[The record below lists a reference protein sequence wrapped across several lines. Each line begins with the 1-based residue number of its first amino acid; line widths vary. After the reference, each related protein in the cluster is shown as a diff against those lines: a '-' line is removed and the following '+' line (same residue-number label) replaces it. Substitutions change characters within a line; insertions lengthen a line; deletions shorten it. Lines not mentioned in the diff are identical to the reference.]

1 MKKFK
6 WSILLFIILA
16 LVLSTGVSYLALNQ
30 NVKKANENTTQK
42 MTVALV
48 NEDQGTVFEGNKIAF
63 GDQFVKNVNKNTK
76 QEWYVVSRGV
86 AESGLKNNNY
96 NMMIVIPNDFS
107 RKAVAIDSELPEKL
121 TLNYKVNAT
130 GNKDL
135 KAEAE
140 NTASA
145 ILEDFNKQIIDVY
158 FASVIGKLQ
167 GAQDNIGKIIEKG
180 TNQTTMYKKDVHSPL
195 ANYTNQFKTVQD
207 YTGISVNSFKGF
219 QDVLKGFGQ
228 ALDEGNKSNNTYLEG
243 FNNFQKIQTDNN
255 LLANNFTNQFNQ
267 YMSDMNSGDVLKQLS
282 ALESANKII
291 ANQFTLSEKDPNILA
306 DASTIQKYLTDVK
319 KQVSEYDTELA
330 GKLESDIQETVIKKL
345 KQSMSNDGK
354 QEIFINTLMKQPD
367 VRIKKQI
374 ENLIAKLPSLNM
386 EEIGQSDLPD
396 TTKLQLQ
403 NVIQFTK
410 KYNKEN
416 NFYYDPVNKISL
428 GSAIK
433 EVKDKLYTEGIT
445 FSDTAKV
452 IKMESSQTLKINIPE
467 EFKLDGSTEA
477 LHIDGVDRTSDF
489 LQSEAGEITIA
500 PRNEGDI
507 KISLHVKLKDPNI
520 NIDVFSPVT
529 WQWELS
535 GTHKKETS
543 SEKEEPNKEDK
554 GTQTENSKVENVV
567 HKSQY
572 GIMPL
577 VHSAKNPIIKKMEN
591 TTGKDNGTG
600 GSPGGGT
607 GTDNG
612 TGGNPGGGTGTDNG
626 TGGNPGGGTG
636 TDNGTGG
643 NPGGGTGTDNGT
655 GGNPGGGTG
664 TDNGTGG
671 NPGGGTGTDNGTG
684 GNPGGG
690 TGTDNGTGGNPG
702 GGTGTDN
709 GTGGNPGGGTGTD
722 NGTGGNPGGGTGTDN
737 GTGGNPGGGTG
748 TDNGTGGNPGG
759 GTGTDNGT
767 GGNPG
772 GETGTDNG
780 KVIESTT
787 NQVVHQKTEV
797 LTKNISNVLIKEAVD
812 TVESYQGLMSLYE
825 MYYGIDLRTKDVGP
839 KLEEGSLD
847 AIATE
852 QSLYYVL
859 NKQSLIDLISNL
871 VSASITSEVKQDMT
885 GLKQKIDS
893 YQQLITSADQN
904 SMLLAEKLNETM
916 QQATSMNQNLGEYV
930 KGLAKWRES
939 SLKLAEEQQVLT
951 TNNAG
956 EQTAVLSLDSGIKS
970 LTMQTQ
976 SLVESSKHSL
986 ATSDDVYKTFDQIN
1000 GQAKEIQDSG
1010 TTIVSKADSL
1020 LNDFTKK
1027 MEDDK
1032 AFSKNFTKILANS
1045 RIGDRQNEML
1055 YEFLSSPVQKQNDG
1069 VIVAGNAFTPYL
1081 IVLTCF
1087 IVALFT
1093 AYAIANQEK
1102 KRTQSDHFEER
1113 FSLIDMNVPTTVVAF
1128 GISIVE
1134 GISIGVISGRLL
1146 KFGQD
1151 QSLLWIAFITIIMM
1165 AFVLVSTYLLRQIK
1179 MVGMFILLVF
1189 LSMYLFL
1196 TEAVGS
1202 KVDQM
1207 SSVGKLRQFSPLQY
1221 IEGFLNDFISGKDTG
1236 KVIFIVLFVI
1246 AIIGLVSNLFVWHK
1260 KWEEKE
1266 VNDQTME
1273 HSG

>member
-1 MKKFK
+1 MKKFR

-30 NVKKANENTTQK
+30 NVKKANENTTPK

-86 AESGLKNNNY
+86 AENGLKNNNY

-130 GNKDL
+130 GNNDL

-140 NTASA
+140 NTAST

-158 FASVIGKLQ
+158 FASIIIKLQ

-180 TNQTTMYKKDVHSPL
+180 NVQTTMYKKDVHSPL

-207 YTGISVNSFKGF
+207 YTGVSVNSFKGF

-228 ALDEGNKSNNTYLEG
+228 VLEEGNKSNNTYLEG
-243 FNNFQKIQTDNN
+243 FNNFQKMQTDNN
-255 LLANNFTNQFNQ
+255 LLANNFTSQFNQ
-267 YMSDMNSGDVLKQLS
+267 YMSELNTGDVLKQLG
-282 ALESANKII
+282 ALESANKVI
-291 ANQFTLSEKDPNILA
+291 ANQFTLSEKEPNILA
-306 DASTIQKYLTDVK
+306 DASAIQKHLTDVK

-367 VRIKKQI
+367 ARIKKQI
-374 ENLIAKLPSLNM
+374 ENLIVKLPSLNM
-386 EEIGQSDLPD
+386 EEIVQSDLPD

-403 NVIQFTK
+403 NVIQFTN

-416 NFYYDPVNKISL
+416 NFNYDPVNKISL
-428 GSAIK
+428 GNAIK

-477 LHIDGVDRTSDF
+477 LHIDDVDRTSDF

-520 NIDVFSPVT
+520 NIDVFSPVM

-543 SEKEEPNKEDK
+543 PEKEKPNKEDK

-577 VHSAKNPIIKKMEN
+577 VHNAQTPIIQKTEQSN
-591 TTGKDNGTG
+591 NGDSVKPDTG
-600 GSPGGGT
+600 GKPDTGEKPDT

-612 TGGNPGGGTGTDNG
+612 SNS
-626 TGGNPGGGTG
+626 
-636 TDNGTGG
+636 
-643 NPGGGTGTDNGT
+643 
-655 GGNPGGGTG
+655 
-664 TDNGTGG
+664 
-671 NPGGGTGTDNGTG
+671 
-684 GNPGGG
+684 
-690 TGTDNGTGGNPG
+690 
-702 GGTGTDN
+702 
-709 GTGGNPGGGTGTD
+709 
-722 NGTGGNPGGGTGTDN
+722 
-737 GTGGNPGGGTG
+737 
-748 TDNGTGGNPGG
+748 
-759 GTGTDNGT
+759 
-767 GGNPG
+767 
-772 GETGTDNG
+772 

-787 NQVVHQKTEV
+787 NQVVHQKSEE
-797 LTKNISNVLIKEAVD
+797 LTKNISSVLIKEAVD
-812 TVESYQGLMSLYE
+812 TVESYQSLISLYE
-825 MYYGIDLRTKDVGP
+825 MYYGIDLRTQDVGP

-871 VSASITSEVKQDMT
+871 VSSGITAEVKQDMT

-893 YQQLITSADQN
+893 YQQFITSADQN
-904 SMLLAEKLNETM
+904 SMLLAEKLNVTT
-916 QQATSMNQNLGEYV
+916 QQATSMNENLGEYL

-939 SLKLAEEQQVLT
+939 SLKLVEEQQVLT
-951 TNNAG
+951 TNNTG

-970 LTMQTQ
+970 LMSQSQ

-1032 AFSKNFTKILANS
+1032 TFSKNFTKILANS

-1055 YEFLSSPVQKQNDG
+1055 YQFLSSPVQKQNDG

-1102 KRTQSDHFEER
+1102 KRTQSDHFEEK

-1134 GISIGVISGRLL
+1134 GISIGIISGRLL
-1146 KFGQD
+1146 QFGQD

-1207 SSVGKLRQFSPLQY
+1207 SSVGKVRQFSPLQY
-1221 IEGFLNDFISGKDTG
+1221 IESFLNDFISGKDTG

>member
-30 NVKKANENTTQK
+30 NVKKANENTTPK

-86 AESGLKNNNY
+86 AENGLKNNNY

-107 RKAVAIDSELPEKL
+107 RKAVAIDSEIPEKL

-140 NTASA
+140 NTASV

-158 FASVIGKLQ
+158 FASIIGKLQ

-180 TNQTTMYKKDVHSPL
+180 NVQTTMYKKDIHSPL

-207 YTGISVNSFKGF
+207 YTGVSVNSFKGF

-228 ALDEGNKSNNTYLEG
+228 ALDEGNKSNSTYLDG
-243 FNNFQKIQTDNN
+243 FNNFQKMQTDNN

-267 YMSDMNSGDVLKQLS
+267 YMNDMNTGDALKQLS

-291 ANQFTLSEKDPNILA
+291 SNQFTFSEKEPNILT
-306 DASTIQKYLTDVK
+306 DAAAIQKYLADVK

-367 VRIKKQI
+367 ARIKKQI

-428 GSAIK
+428 GNAIK
-433 EVKDKLYTEGIT
+433 EVKDRLYTEGIT

-452 IKMESSQTLKINIPE
+452 IKMESAQTLKISIPE
-467 EFKLDGSTEA
+467 EFKLDGSTGF
-477 LHIDGVDRTSDF
+477 LHIDGEDRTSDF

-500 PRNEGDI
+500 PRNDGDI
-507 KISLHVKLKDPNI
+507 KIDLHVKLKDPNI
-520 NIDVFSPVT
+520 NIDVFSPVM

-543 SEKEEPNKEDK
+543 PEKEKPNKEDK

-577 VHSAKNPIIKKMEN
+577 VHNAKMPIIKKMEN
-591 TTGKDNGTG
+591 TTGNNE
-600 GSPGGGT
+600 GSQGGGT
-607 GTDNG
+607 GKDNG

-636 TDNGTGG
+636 K
-643 NPGGGTGTDNGT
+643 
-655 GGNPGGGTG
+655 
-664 TDNGTGG
+664 
-671 NPGGGTGTDNGTG
+671 
-684 GNPGGG
+684 
-690 TGTDNGTGGNPG
+690 
-702 GGTGTDN
+702 
-709 GTGGNPGGGTGTD
+709 
-722 NGTGGNPGGGTGTDN
+722 
-737 GTGGNPGGGTG
+737 
-748 TDNGTGGNPGG
+748 
-759 GTGTDNGT
+759 DNGT

-780 KVIESTT
+780 KVTESTT
-787 NQVVHQKTEV
+787 NQVVHQKAEV
-797 LTKNISNVLIKEAVD
+797 LTKNISSVLIKEAVD
-812 TVESYQGLMSLYE
+812 TVETYQGLMSLYE

-847 AIATE
+847 AIATD

-871 VSASITSEVKQDMT
+871 VSSSITTEIKQDMS
-885 GLKQKIDS
+885 GLKQKINS
-893 YQQLITSADQN
+893 YQQSITSADQN
-904 SMLLAEKLNETM
+904 SMLLAEKLNGTT
-916 QQATSMNQNLGEYV
+916 QQATSMNENLGEYL
-930 KGLAKWRES
+930 KGLAKWREN
-939 SLKLAEEQQVLT
+939 SLKLVEEQQVLT
-951 TNNAG
+951 TNHAG
-956 EQTAVLSLDSGIKS
+956 EQTAILSLDSGIKS
-970 LTMQTQ
+970 LMMQSH

-1010 TTIVSKADSL
+1010 TTIVSKADLL

-1032 AFSKNFTKILANS
+1032 SFSKNFTKILANS

-1055 YEFLSSPVQKQNDG
+1055 YDFLASPVQKQNDG

-1102 KRTQSDHFEER
+1102 KRMQSDHFEEK

-1134 GISIGVISGRLL
+1134 GISIGIISGRLL

-1151 QSLLWIAFITIIMM
+1151 QSLLWIAFITFIMM

-1207 SSVGKLRQFSPLQY
+1207 SSVGKIRQFSPLQY
-1221 IEGFLNDFISGKDTG
+1221 IESFLNDFISGKDTG
-1236 KVIFIVLFVI
+1236 KVIFVVLFVI

>member
-1 MKKFK
+1 
-6 WSILLFIILA
+6 
-16 LVLSTGVSYLALNQ
+16 
-30 NVKKANENTTQK
+30 
-42 MTVALV
+42 
-48 NEDQGTVFEGNKIAF
+48 
-63 GDQFVKNVNKNTK
+63 
-76 QEWYVVSRGV
+76 
-86 AESGLKNNNY
+86 
-96 NMMIVIPNDFS
+96 
-107 RKAVAIDSELPEKL
+107 
-121 TLNYKVNAT
+121 
-130 GNKDL
+130 
-135 KAEAE
+135 
-140 NTASA
+140 
-145 ILEDFNKQIIDVY
+145 
-158 FASVIGKLQ
+158 
-167 GAQDNIGKIIEKG
+167 
-180 TNQTTMYKKDVHSPL
+180 
-195 ANYTNQFKTVQD
+195 
-207 YTGISVNSFKGF
+207 
-219 QDVLKGFGQ
+219 
-228 ALDEGNKSNNTYLEG
+228 
-243 FNNFQKIQTDNN
+243 
-255 LLANNFTNQFNQ
+255 
-267 YMSDMNSGDVLKQLS
+267 
-282 ALESANKII
+282 
-291 ANQFTLSEKDPNILA
+291 
-306 DASTIQKYLTDVK
+306 
-319 KQVSEYDTELA
+319 
-330 GKLESDIQETVIKKL
+330 
-345 KQSMSNDGK
+345 
-354 QEIFINTLMKQPD
+354 
-367 VRIKKQI
+367 
-374 ENLIAKLPSLNM
+374 
-386 EEIGQSDLPD
+386 
-396 TTKLQLQ
+396 
-403 NVIQFTK
+403 
-410 KYNKEN
+410 
-416 NFYYDPVNKISL
+416 
-428 GSAIK
+428 
-433 EVKDKLYTEGIT
+433 
-445 FSDTAKV
+445 
-452 IKMESSQTLKINIPE
+452 
-467 EFKLDGSTEA
+467 
-477 LHIDGVDRTSDF
+477 
-489 LQSEAGEITIA
+489 
-500 PRNEGDI
+500 
-507 KISLHVKLKDPNI
+507 
-520 NIDVFSPVT
+520 
-529 WQWELS
+529 
-535 GTHKKETS
+535 
-543 SEKEEPNKEDK
+543 
-554 GTQTENSKVENVV
+554 
-567 HKSQY
+567 
-572 GIMPL
+572 
-577 VHSAKNPIIKKMEN
+577 
-591 TTGKDNGTG
+591 
-600 GSPGGGT
+600 
-607 GTDNG
+607 
-612 TGGNPGGGTGTDNG
+612 
-626 TGGNPGGGTG
+626 
-636 TDNGTGG
+636 
-643 NPGGGTGTDNGT
+643 
-655 GGNPGGGTG
+655 
-664 TDNGTGG
+664 
-671 NPGGGTGTDNGTG
+671 
-684 GNPGGG
+684 
-690 TGTDNGTGGNPG
+690 
-702 GGTGTDN
+702 
-709 GTGGNPGGGTGTD
+709 
-722 NGTGGNPGGGTGTDN
+722 N

-871 VSASITSEVKQDMT
+871 VSASITSEIKQDMT

-1102 KRTQSDHFEER
+1102 KRAQSDHFEER
-1113 FSLIDMNVPTTVVAF
+1113 FSLIDMNVPTTVVVF

-1146 KFGQD
+1146 KFSQD

>member
-30 NVKKANENTTQK
+30 NVKKANENSTPK

-86 AESGLKNNNY
+86 AENGLKNNNY

-140 NTASA
+140 NTAST

-158 FASVIGKLQ
+158 FASIIGKLQ

-180 TNQTTMYKKDVHSPL
+180 NVQTTMYKKDVHSPL

-207 YTGISVNSFKGF
+207 YTGVSVTSFKGF
-219 QDVLKGFGQ
+219 QDVLKGFGL
-228 ALDEGNKSNNTYLEG
+228 ALDEGNKSNNTYLDG
-243 FNNFQKIQTDNN
+243 FNNFQKMQTDNN

-267 YMSDMNSGDVLKQLS
+267 YMSDMNTGDVLKQLS
-282 ALESANKII
+282 ALESANKVIT
-291 ANQFTLSEKDPNILA
+291 NQFTLSEKEPNILA
-306 DASTIQKYLTDVK
+306 DASAIQKYLTDVK

-330 GKLESDIQETVIKKL
+330 GKLESDIQGTIIKKL

-374 ENLIAKLPSLNM
+374 ESLIAKLPSLNM
-386 EEIGQSDLPD
+386 EEIVQSELPD
-396 TTKLQLQ
+396 ATKLQLQ
-403 NVIQFTK
+403 NVIQFTN

-428 GSAIK
+428 GNAIK
-433 EVKDKLYTEGIT
+433 EVKDRLYKEGIT
-445 FSDTAKV
+445 FSDTANV

-467 EFKLDGSTEA
+467 EFELYGNTEA
-477 LHIDGVDRTSDF
+477 LHIDDVDRTSDF
-489 LQSEAGEITIA
+489 LQSEAGEITIP

-507 KISLHVKLKDPNI
+507 KINLHVKLKNTNI
-520 NIDVFSPVT
+520 NIDVFSPVM
-529 WQWELS
+529 WDWKLS
-535 GTHKKETS
+535 GNHKKETS

-577 VHSAKNPIIKKMEN
+577 VHNAKKPIIKKMEN
-591 TTGKDNGTG
+591 TTGNNG
-600 GSPGGGT
+600 GSQEGGSGIGNGENQEGGT
-607 GTDNG
+607 GTGN
-612 TGGNPGGGTGTDNG
+612 GGNPNPGTGN
-626 TGGNPGGGTG
+626 GGNPNPGTG
-636 TDNGTGG
+636 NGG
-643 NPGGGTGTDNGT
+643 NPNPGTGN
-655 GGNPGGGTG
+655 GGNPNPGTG
-664 TDNGTGG
+664 NGG
-671 NPGGGTGTDNGTG
+671 NPNPGTGNG
-684 GNPGGG
+684 GNPNPG
-690 TGTDNGTGGNPG
+690 TGNGGNPDP
-702 GGTGTDN
+702 GTGN
-709 GTGGNPGGGTGTD
+709 GGNPDPGTG
-722 NGTGGNPGGGTGTDN
+722 NGGNPDPGTGN
-737 GTGGNPGGGTG
+737 GGNPDPGTG
-748 TDNGTGGNPGG
+748 NGGNPNP
-759 GTGTDNGT
+759 GTGNEGNPDPGT
-767 GGNPG
+767 GNGGNPDPGTGNG
-772 GETGTDNG
+772 GNPDPGTGNG
-780 KVIESTT
+780 GNQNQGGNSTTIESTT
-787 NQVVHQKTEV
+787 NQVVHQKSEE
-797 LTKNISNVLIKEAVD
+797 LTKNISSVLIKEAVD
-812 TVESYQGLMSLYE
+812 TVESYQGLISLYE

-871 VSASITSEVKQDMT
+871 VSSSITTEVKQDMT

-893 YQQLITSADQN
+893 YQQFITSADQN
-904 SMLLAEKLNETM
+904 SMLLAEKLNVTT
-916 QQATSMNQNLGEYV
+916 QQATSMNENLGEYL

-939 SLKLAEEQQVLT
+939 SLKLVEEQQVLT
-951 TNNAG
+951 TNNTG

-970 LTMQTQ
+970 LMMQSQ

-986 ATSDDVYKTFDQIN
+986 TTSDDVYKTFDQIN

-1027 MEDDK
+1027 MDDDK
-1032 AFSKNFTKILANS
+1032 SFSKNFTKILANS

-1055 YEFLSSPVQKQNDG
+1055 YQFLSSPVQKQNDG

-1102 KRTQSDHFEER
+1102 KRTQSDHFEEK

-1134 GISIGVISGRLL
+1134 GISIGIISGRLL
-1146 KFGQD
+1146 QFGQD

-1207 SSVGKLRQFSPLQY
+1207 SSVGKVRQFSPLQY
-1221 IEGFLNDFISGKDTG
+1221 IESFLNDFISGKDTG

>member
-30 NVKKANENTTQK
+30 NVKKANENTTPK

-86 AESGLKNNNY
+86 AENGLKNNNY

-107 RKAVAIDSELPEKL
+107 RKAVAIDSEIPEKL

-140 NTASA
+140 NTASV

-158 FASVIGKLQ
+158 FASIIGKLQ

-180 TNQTTMYKKDVHSPL
+180 NVQTTMYKKDIHSPL

-207 YTGISVNSFKGF
+207 YTGVSVNSFKGF

-228 ALDEGNKSNNTYLEG
+228 ALDEGNKSNSTYLDG
-243 FNNFQKIQTDNN
+243 FNNFQKLQTDNN

-267 YMSDMNSGDVLKQLS
+267 YMNDMNTGDALKQLS

-291 ANQFTLSEKDPNILA
+291 SNQFTFSEKEPNILT
-306 DASTIQKYLTDVK
+306 DASAIQKYLADVK

-367 VRIKKQI
+367 ARIKKQI

-428 GSAIK
+428 GNAIK
-433 EVKDKLYTEGIT
+433 EVKDRLYTEGIT

-452 IKMESSQTLKINIPE
+452 IKMESPQILKIKIPE
-467 EFKLDGSTEA
+467 EFKLDGSTGF
-477 LHIDGVDRTSDF
+477 LHIDGEDRTSDF

-507 KISLHVKLKDPNI
+507 KIDLHVKLKDPNI
-520 NIDVFSPVT
+520 NIDVFSPVM

-543 SEKEEPNKEDK
+543 PEKEKPNKEDK

-600 GSPGGGT
+600 G
-607 GTDNG
+607 
-612 TGGNPGGGTGTDNG
+612 NPGGGTGK
-626 TGGNPGGGTG
+626 
-636 TDNGTGG
+636 
-643 NPGGGTGTDNGT
+643 DNGT

-780 KVIESTT
+780 KVTESTT
-787 NQVVHQKTEV
+787 NQVVHQKAEV
-797 LTKNISNVLIKEAVD
+797 LTKNISSVLIKEAVD

-847 AIATE
+847 AIATD

-871 VSASITSEVKQDMT
+871 VSSSITTEIKQDMS
-885 GLKQKIDS
+885 GLKQKINS
-893 YQQLITSADQN
+893 YQQSITSADQN
-904 SMLLAEKLNETM
+904 SMLLAEKLNGTT
-916 QQATSMNQNLGEYV
+916 QQATSMNENLGEYL
-930 KGLAKWRES
+930 KGLAKWREN
-939 SLKLAEEQQVLT
+939 SLKLVEEQQVLT
-951 TNNAG
+951 TNHAG
-956 EQTAVLSLDSGIKS
+956 EQTAILSLDSGIKS
-970 LTMQTQ
+970 LMMQSQ

-1010 TTIVSKADSL
+1010 TTIVSKADLL

-1032 AFSKNFTKILANS
+1032 SFSKNFTKILANS

-1055 YEFLSSPVQKQNDG
+1055 YDFLASPVQKQNDG
-1069 VIVAGNAFTPYL
+1069 VIAAGNAFTPYL

-1102 KRTQSDHFEER
+1102 KRMQSDHFEEK

-1134 GISIGVISGRLL
+1134 GISIGIISGRLL

-1151 QSLLWIAFITIIMM
+1151 QSLLWIAFITFIMM

-1207 SSVGKLRQFSPLQY
+1207 SSVGKIRQFSPLQY
-1221 IEGFLNDFISGKDTG
+1221 IESFLNDFISGKDTG
-1236 KVIFIVLFVI
+1236 KVIFVVLFVI

>member
-30 NVKKANENTTQK
+30 NVKKANENTTPK

-86 AESGLKNNNY
+86 AENGLKNNNY

-107 RKAVAIDSELPEKL
+107 RKAVAIDSEIPEKL

-140 NTASA
+140 NTASV

-158 FASVIGKLQ
+158 FASIIGKLQ

-180 TNQTTMYKKDVHSPL
+180 NVQTTMYKKDIHSPL

-207 YTGISVNSFKGF
+207 YTGVSVNSFKGF

-228 ALDEGNKSNNTYLEG
+228 ALDEGNKSNSTYLDG
-243 FNNFQKIQTDNN
+243 FNNFQKMQTDNN

-267 YMSDMNSGDVLKQLS
+267 YMNDMNTGDALKQLS

-291 ANQFTLSEKDPNILA
+291 SNQFTFSEKEPNILT
-306 DASTIQKYLTDVK
+306 DAAAIQKYLADVK

-367 VRIKKQI
+367 ARIKKQI

-428 GSAIK
+428 GNAIK
-433 EVKDKLYTEGIT
+433 EVKDRLYTEGIT

-452 IKMESSQTLKINIPE
+452 IKMESPQILKIKIPE
-467 EFKLDGSTEA
+467 EFKLDGSTGF
-477 LHIDGVDRTSDF
+477 LHIDDVDRTSDF

-507 KISLHVKLKDPNI
+507 KISLDVKLKDPNI

-543 SEKEEPNKEDK
+543 PEKEEPNKEDK

-600 GSPGGGT
+600 G
-607 GTDNG
+607 
-612 TGGNPGGGTGTDNG
+612 NPGGGTGTDNG

-636 TDNGTGG
+636 KDNGTGG
-643 NPGGGTGTDNGT
+643 NS
-655 GGNPGGGTG
+655 
-664 TDNGTGG
+664 
-671 NPGGGTGTDNGTG
+671 
-684 GNPGGG
+684 
-690 TGTDNGTGGNPG
+690 
-702 GGTGTDN
+702 
-709 GTGGNPGGGTGTD
+709 
-722 NGTGGNPGGGTGTDN
+722 GGGTGTDN

-780 KVIESTT
+780 TGGNPGGETGTDNGKVTESTT
-787 NQVVHQKTEV
+787 NQVVHQKAEV
-797 LTKNISNVLIKEAVD
+797 LTKNISSVLIKEAVD

-847 AIATE
+847 AIATD

-871 VSASITSEVKQDMT
+871 VSSSITTEIKQDMS
-885 GLKQKIDS
+885 GLKQKINS
-893 YQQLITSADQN
+893 YQQSITSADQN
-904 SMLLAEKLNETM
+904 SMLLAEKLNGTT
-916 QQATSMNQNLGEYV
+916 QQATSMNENLGEYL
-930 KGLAKWRES
+930 KGLAKWREN
-939 SLKLAEEQQVLT
+939 SLKLVEEQQVLT
-951 TNNAG
+951 ANHAG

-970 LTMQTQ
+970 LMMQSQ

-1010 TTIVSKADSL
+1010 TTIVSKADLL

-1032 AFSKNFTKILANS
+1032 SFSKNFTKILANS

-1055 YEFLSSPVQKQNDG
+1055 YEFLASPVQKQNDV

-1093 AYAIANQEK
+1093 AYASANQEK
-1102 KRTQSDHFEER
+1102 KRMQSDHFEEK

-1134 GISIGVISGRLL
+1134 GISIGIISGRLL

-1151 QSLLWIAFITIIMM
+1151 QSLLWIAFITFIMM

-1207 SSVGKLRQFSPLQY
+1207 SSVGKIRQFSPLQY
-1221 IEGFLNDFISGKDTG
+1221 IESFLNDFISGKDTG
-1236 KVIFIVLFVI
+1236 KVIFVVLFVI

>member
-1 MKKFK
+1 MKKFR

-30 NVKKANENTTQK
+30 NVKKANENTTPK

-86 AESGLKNNNY
+86 AENGLKNNNY

-130 GNKDL
+130 GNNDL

-140 NTASA
+140 NTAST

-158 FASVIGKLQ
+158 FASIIGKLQ

-180 TNQTTMYKKDVHSPL
+180 NVQTTMYKKDVHSPL

-207 YTGISVNSFKGF
+207 YTGVSVNSFKGF

-228 ALDEGNKSNNTYLEG
+228 VLDEGNKSNNTYLEG
-243 FNNFQKIQTDNN
+243 FNNFQKMQSDNN
-255 LLANNFTNQFNQ
+255 LLANNFTSQFNQ
-267 YMSDMNSGDVLKQLS
+267 YMSEMNTGDVLKQLG
-282 ALESANKII
+282 ALESANKVIT
-291 ANQFTLSEKDPNILA
+291 NQFTLSEKEPNILA
-306 DASTIQKYLTDVK
+306 DASAIQKHLTDVK

-367 VRIKKQI
+367 VRIKNQI

-386 EEIGQSDLPD
+386 EEIVQSDLPD

-403 NVIQFTK
+403 NVIQFTN

-416 NFYYDPVNKISL
+416 NFNYDPVNKISL
-428 GSAIK
+428 GNAIK

-477 LHIDGVDRTSDF
+477 LHIDDVDRTSDF

-520 NIDVFSPVT
+520 NIDVFSPVM

-543 SEKEEPNKEDK
+543 PEKEDK

-577 VHSAKNPIIKKMEN
+577 VHNAKKPIIKKMEN
-591 TTGKDNGTG
+591 TTGN
-600 GSPGGGT
+600 
-607 GTDNG
+607 N
-612 TGGNPGGGTGTDNG
+612 GGNPGGGTGK
-626 TGGNPGGGTG
+626 
-636 TDNGTGG
+636 
-643 NPGGGTGTDNGT
+643 
-655 GGNPGGGTG
+655 
-664 TDNGTGG
+664 
-671 NPGGGTGTDNGTG
+671 
-684 GNPGGG
+684 
-690 TGTDNGTGGNPG
+690 
-702 GGTGTDN
+702 
-709 GTGGNPGGGTGTD
+709 
-722 NGTGGNPGGGTGTDN
+722 
-737 GTGGNPGGGTG
+737 
-748 TDNGTGGNPGG
+748 
-759 GTGTDNGT
+759 DNGT

-772 GETGTDNG
+772 GEPGTDNG

-787 NQVVHQKTEV
+787 NQVVHQKSEE
-797 LTKNISNVLIKEAVD
+797 LTKNISSVLIKEAVD
-812 TVESYQGLMSLYE
+812 TVESYQSLISLYE
-825 MYYGIDLRTKDVGP
+825 MYYGIDLRTQDVGP

-871 VSASITSEVKQDMT
+871 VSSGITAEVKQDMT

-893 YQQLITSADQN
+893 YQQFITSADQN
-904 SMLLAEKLNETM
+904 SMLLAEKLNVTT
-916 QQATSMNQNLGEYV
+916 QQATSMNENLGEYL

-939 SLKLAEEQQVLT
+939 SLKLVEEQQVLT
-951 TNNAG
+951 TNNTG

-970 LTMQTQ
+970 LMSQSQ
-976 SLVESSKHSL
+976 SLVESSNHSL

-1027 MEDDK
+1027 MDDDK
-1032 AFSKNFTKILANS
+1032 TFSKNFTKILANS

-1055 YEFLSSPVQKQNDG
+1055 YQFLSSPVQKQNDG

-1102 KRTQSDHFEER
+1102 KRTQLDHFEEK

-1134 GISIGVISGRLL
+1134 GISIGIISGRLL
-1146 KFGQD
+1146 QFGQD

-1207 SSVGKLRQFSPLQY
+1207 SSVGKVRQFSPLQY
-1221 IEGFLNDFISGKDTG
+1221 IESFLNDFISGKDTG

>member
-30 NVKKANENTTQK
+30 NVKKANENTTPK

-86 AESGLKNNNY
+86 AENGLKNNNY

-107 RKAVAIDSELPEKL
+107 RKAVAIDSEIPEKL

-140 NTASA
+140 NTASV

-158 FASVIGKLQ
+158 FASIIGKLQ

-180 TNQTTMYKKDVHSPL
+180 NVQTTMYKKDIHSPL

-207 YTGISVNSFKGF
+207 YTGVSVNSFKGF

-228 ALDEGNKSNNTYLEG
+228 ALDEGNKSNSTYLDG
-243 FNNFQKIQTDNN
+243 FNNFQKMQTDNN

-267 YMSDMNSGDVLKQLS
+267 YMNDMNTGDALKQLS

-291 ANQFTLSEKDPNILA
+291 SNQFTFSEKEPNILT
-306 DASTIQKYLTDVK
+306 DAAAIQKYLADVK

-367 VRIKKQI
+367 ARIKKQI

-428 GSAIK
+428 GNAIK
-433 EVKDKLYTEGIT
+433 EVKDRLYTEGIT

-452 IKMESSQTLKINIPE
+452 IKMESPQILKIKIPE
-467 EFKLDGSTEA
+467 EFKLDGSTGF
-477 LHIDGVDRTSDF
+477 LHIDGEDRTSDF

-507 KISLHVKLKDPNI
+507 KIDLHVKLKDPNI
-520 NIDVFSPVT
+520 NIDVFSPVM

-543 SEKEEPNKEDK
+543 PEKEKPNKEDK

-577 VHSAKNPIIKKMEN
+577 VHNAKTPIIKKMEN
-591 TTGKDNGTG
+591 TTGNNEGN
-600 GSPGGGT
+600 PGGGT
-607 GTDNG
+607 GKDNG

-626 TGGNPGGGTG
+626 
-636 TDNGTGG
+636 
-643 NPGGGTGTDNGT
+643 
-655 GGNPGGGTG
+655 
-664 TDNGTGG
+664 
-671 NPGGGTGTDNGTG
+671 
-684 GNPGGG
+684 
-690 TGTDNGTGGNPG
+690 
-702 GGTGTDN
+702 
-709 GTGGNPGGGTGTD
+709 
-722 NGTGGNPGGGTGTDN
+722 
-737 GTGGNPGGGTG
+737 
-748 TDNGTGGNPGG
+748 
-759 GTGTDNGT
+759 
-767 GGNPG
+767 
-772 GETGTDNG
+772 
-780 KVIESTT
+780 KVTESTT
-787 NQVVHQKTEV
+787 NQVVHQKAEV
-797 LTKNISNVLIKEAVD
+797 LTKNISSVLIKEAVD

-847 AIATE
+847 AIATD

-871 VSASITSEVKQDMT
+871 VSSSITTEIKQDMS
-885 GLKQKIDS
+885 GLKQKINS
-893 YQQLITSADQN
+893 YQQSITSADQN
-904 SMLLAEKLNETM
+904 SMLLAEKLNGTT
-916 QQATSMNQNLGEYV
+916 QQATSMNENLGEYV
-930 KGLAKWRES
+930 KGLAKWREN
-939 SLKLAEEQQVLT
+939 SLKLVEEQQVLT
-951 TNNAG
+951 TNHAG
-956 EQTAVLSLDSGIKS
+956 EQTAILSLDSGIKS
-970 LTMQTQ
+970 LMMQSQ

-1010 TTIVSKADSL
+1010 TTIVSKADLL

-1032 AFSKNFTKILANS
+1032 SFSKNFTKILANS

-1055 YEFLSSPVQKQNDG
+1055 YDFLASPVQKQNDG
-1069 VIVAGNAFTPYL
+1069 VIAAGNAFTPYL

-1102 KRTQSDHFEER
+1102 KRMQSDHFEEK

-1134 GISIGVISGRLL
+1134 GISIGIISGRLL

-1151 QSLLWIAFITIIMM
+1151 QSLLWIAFITFIMM

-1207 SSVGKLRQFSPLQY
+1207 SSVGKIRQFSPLQY
-1221 IEGFLNDFISGKDTG
+1221 IESFLNDFISGKDTG
-1236 KVIFIVLFVI
+1236 KVIFVVLFVI

>member
-1 MKKFK
+1 M
-6 WSILLFIILA
+6 FIILA

-30 NVKKANENTTQK
+30 NVKKANENTTPK

-86 AESGLKNNNY
+86 AENGLKNNNY

-107 RKAVAIDSELPEKL
+107 RKAVAIDSEIPEKL

-140 NTASA
+140 NTASV

-158 FASVIGKLQ
+158 FASIIGKLQ

-180 TNQTTMYKKDVHSPL
+180 NVQTTMYKKDIHSPL

-207 YTGISVNSFKGF
+207 YTGVSVNSFKGF

-228 ALDEGNKSNNTYLEG
+228 ALDEGNKSNSTYLDG
-243 FNNFQKIQTDNN
+243 FNNFQKMQTDNN

-267 YMSDMNSGDVLKQLS
+267 YMNDMNTGDALKQLS

-291 ANQFTLSEKDPNILA
+291 SNQFTFSEKEPNILT
-306 DASTIQKYLTDVK
+306 DAAAIQKYLADVK

-367 VRIKKQI
+367 ARIKKQI

-428 GSAIK
+428 GNAIK
-433 EVKDKLYTEGIT
+433 EVKDRLYTEGIT

-452 IKMESSQTLKINIPE
+452 IKMESPQILKIKIPE
-467 EFKLDGSTEA
+467 EFKLDGSTGF
-477 LHIDGVDRTSDF
+477 LHIDGEDRTSDF

-507 KISLHVKLKDPNI
+507 KIDLHVKLKDPNI
-520 NIDVFSPVT
+520 NIDVFSPVM

-543 SEKEEPNKEDK
+543 PEKEKPNKEDK

-577 VHSAKNPIIKKMEN
+577 VHNAKTPIIKKMEN
-591 TTGKDNGTG
+591 TTGNNE
-600 GSPGGGT
+600 GSQGGGT
-607 GTDNG
+607 GK
-612 TGGNPGGGTGTDNG
+612 
-626 TGGNPGGGTG
+626 
-636 TDNGTGG
+636 
-643 NPGGGTGTDNGT
+643 
-655 GGNPGGGTG
+655 
-664 TDNGTGG
+664 
-671 NPGGGTGTDNGTG
+671 
-684 GNPGGG
+684 
-690 TGTDNGTGGNPG
+690 
-702 GGTGTDN
+702 
-709 GTGGNPGGGTGTD
+709 
-722 NGTGGNPGGGTGTDN
+722 DN

-780 KVIESTT
+780 KVTESTT
-787 NQVVHQKTEV
+787 NQVVHQKAEV
-797 LTKNISNVLIKEAVD
+797 LTKNISSVLIKEAVD

-847 AIATE
+847 AIATD

-871 VSASITSEVKQDMT
+871 VSSSITTEIKQDMS
-885 GLKQKIDS
+885 GLKQKINS
-893 YQQLITSADQN
+893 YQQSITSADQN
-904 SMLLAEKLNETM
+904 SMLLAEKLNGTT
-916 QQATSMNQNLGEYV
+916 QQATSMNENLGEYV
-930 KGLAKWRES
+930 KGLAKWREN
-939 SLKLAEEQQVLT
+939 SLKLVEEQQVLT
-951 TNNAG
+951 TNHAG
-956 EQTAVLSLDSGIKS
+956 EQTAILSLDSGIKS
-970 LTMQTQ
+970 LMMQSQ

-1010 TTIVSKADSL
+1010 TTIVSKADLL

-1032 AFSKNFTKILANS
+1032 SFSKNFTKILANS

-1055 YEFLSSPVQKQNDG
+1055 YDFLASPVQKQNDG

-1102 KRTQSDHFEER
+1102 KRMQSDHFEEK

-1134 GISIGVISGRLL
+1134 GISIGIISGRLL

-1151 QSLLWIAFITIIMM
+1151 QSLLWIAFITFIMM

-1207 SSVGKLRQFSPLQY
+1207 SSVGKIRQFSPLQY
-1221 IEGFLNDFISGKDTG
+1221 IESFLNDFISGKDTG
-1236 KVIFIVLFVI
+1236 KVIFVVLFVI

>member
-30 NVKKANENTTQK
+30 NVKKANENTTPK

-86 AESGLKNNNY
+86 AENGLKNNNY

-107 RKAVAIDSELPEKL
+107 RKAVAIDSEIPEKL

-140 NTASA
+140 NTASV

-158 FASVIGKLQ
+158 FASIIGKLQ

-180 TNQTTMYKKDVHSPL
+180 NVQTTMYKKDIHSPL

-207 YTGISVNSFKGF
+207 YTGVSVNSFKGF

-228 ALDEGNKSNNTYLEG
+228 ALDEGNKSNSTYLDG
-243 FNNFQKIQTDNN
+243 FNNFQKMQTDNN

-267 YMSDMNSGDVLKQLS
+267 YMNDMNTGDALKQLS

-291 ANQFTLSEKDPNILA
+291 SNQFTFSEKEPNILT
-306 DASTIQKYLTDVK
+306 DAAAIQKYLADVK

-367 VRIKKQI
+367 ARIKKQI

-403 NVIQFTK
+403 NVIQFTQ

-428 GSAIK
+428 GNAIK
-433 EVKDKLYTEGIT
+433 EVKDRLYTEGIT

-452 IKMESSQTLKINIPE
+452 IKMESPQILKIKIPE
-467 EFKLDGSTEA
+467 EFKLDGSTGF
-477 LHIDGVDRTSDF
+477 LHIDDVDRTSDF

-507 KISLHVKLKDPNI
+507 KISLDVKLKDPNI

-543 SEKEEPNKEDK
+543 PEKEEPNKEDK

-591 TTGKDNGTG
+591 TTGK
-600 GSPGGGT
+600 
-607 GTDNG
+607 
-612 TGGNPGGGTGTDNG
+612 
-626 TGGNPGGGTG
+626 
-636 TDNGTGG
+636 
-643 NPGGGTGTDNGT
+643 
-655 GGNPGGGTG
+655 
-664 TDNGTGG
+664 
-671 NPGGGTGTDNGTG
+671 DNGTG

-780 KVIESTT
+780 TGGNPGGETGTDNGKVTESTT
-787 NQVVHQKTEV
+787 NQVVHQKAEV
-797 LTKNISNVLIKEAVD
+797 LTKNISSVLIKEAVD

-847 AIATE
+847 AIATD

-871 VSASITSEVKQDMT
+871 VSSSITTEIKQDMS
-885 GLKQKIDS
+885 GLKQKINS
-893 YQQLITSADQN
+893 YQQSITSADQN
-904 SMLLAEKLNETM
+904 SMLLAEKLNGTT
-916 QQATSMNQNLGEYV
+916 QQATSMNENLGEYL
-930 KGLAKWRES
+930 KGLAKWREN
-939 SLKLAEEQQVLT
+939 SLKLVEEQQVLT
-951 TNNAG
+951 ANHAG

-970 LTMQTQ
+970 LMMQSQ

-1010 TTIVSKADSL
+1010 TTIVSKADLL

-1032 AFSKNFTKILANS
+1032 SFSKNFTKILANS

-1055 YEFLSSPVQKQNDG
+1055 YDFLASPVQKQNDG

-1102 KRTQSDHFEER
+1102 KRMQSDHFEEK

-1134 GISIGVISGRLL
+1134 GISIGIISGRLL

-1151 QSLLWIAFITIIMM
+1151 QSLLWIAFITFIMM

-1207 SSVGKLRQFSPLQY
+1207 SSVGKIRQFSPLQY
-1221 IEGFLNDFISGKDTG
+1221 IESFLNDFISGKDTG
-1236 KVIFIVLFVI
+1236 KVIFVVLFVI

>member
-1 MKKFK
+1 M
-6 WSILLFIILA
+6 FIILA

-30 NVKKANENTTQK
+30 NVKKANENTTPK

-86 AESGLKNNNY
+86 AENGLKNNNY

-107 RKAVAIDSELPEKL
+107 RKAVAIDSEIPEKL

-140 NTASA
+140 NTASV

-158 FASVIGKLQ
+158 FASIIGKLQ

-180 TNQTTMYKKDVHSPL
+180 NVQTTMYKKDIHSPL

-207 YTGISVNSFKGF
+207 YTGVSVNSFKGF

-228 ALDEGNKSNNTYLEG
+228 ALDEGNKSNSTYLDG
-243 FNNFQKIQTDNN
+243 FNNFQKMQTDNN

-267 YMSDMNSGDVLKQLS
+267 YMNDMNTGDALKQLS

-291 ANQFTLSEKDPNILA
+291 SNQFTFSEKEPNILT
-306 DASTIQKYLTDVK
+306 DAAAIQKYLADVK

-396 TTKLQLQ
+396 ATKLQLQ

-428 GSAIK
+428 GNAIK
-433 EVKDKLYTEGIT
+433 EVKDRLYTEGIT

-452 IKMESSQTLKINIPE
+452 IKMESAQTLKISIPE
-467 EFKLDGSTEA
+467 EFELYGSTEA
-477 LHIDGVDRTSDF
+477 LKIDDVDYTSMF
-489 LQSEAGEITIA
+489 LEKNGEITIP

-507 KISLHVKLKDPNI
+507 KINLNVKLKDPNI
-520 NIDVFSPVT
+520 NIDVFSPVM

-535 GTHKKETS
+535 GTHKP
-543 SEKEEPNKEDK
+543 EKEKPNKEDK

-577 VHSAKNPIIKKMEN
+577 VHNAKTPIIKKMEN
-591 TTGKDNGTG
+591 TTGNNE
-600 GSPGGGT
+600 GSQGGGT
-607 GTDNG
+607 GK
-612 TGGNPGGGTGTDNG
+612 
-626 TGGNPGGGTG
+626 
-636 TDNGTGG
+636 
-643 NPGGGTGTDNGT
+643 
-655 GGNPGGGTG
+655 
-664 TDNGTGG
+664 
-671 NPGGGTGTDNGTG
+671 
-684 GNPGGG
+684 
-690 TGTDNGTGGNPG
+690 
-702 GGTGTDN
+702 
-709 GTGGNPGGGTGTD
+709 
-722 NGTGGNPGGGTGTDN
+722 DN

-780 KVIESTT
+780 KVTESTT
-787 NQVVHQKTEV
+787 NQVVHQKAEV
-797 LTKNISNVLIKEAVD
+797 LTKNISSVLIKEAVD

-847 AIATE
+847 AIATD

-871 VSASITSEVKQDMT
+871 VSSSITTEIKQDMS
-885 GLKQKIDS
+885 GLKQKINS
-893 YQQLITSADQN
+893 YQQSITSADQN
-904 SMLLAEKLNETM
+904 SMLLAEKLNGTT
-916 QQATSMNQNLGEYV
+916 QQATSMNENLGEYL
-930 KGLAKWRES
+930 KGLAKWREN
-939 SLKLAEEQQVLT
+939 SLKLVEEQQVLT
-951 TNNAG
+951 TNHAG

-970 LTMQTQ
+970 LMMQSQ

-1010 TTIVSKADSL
+1010 TTIVSKADLL

-1032 AFSKNFTKILANS
+1032 SFSKNFTKILANS

-1055 YEFLSSPVQKQNDG
+1055 YDFLASPVQKQNDG

-1102 KRTQSDHFEER
+1102 KRMQSDHFEEK

-1134 GISIGVISGRLL
+1134 GISIGIISGRLL

-1151 QSLLWIAFITIIMM
+1151 QSLLWIAFITFIMM

-1207 SSVGKLRQFSPLQY
+1207 SSVGKIRQFSPLQY
-1221 IEGFLNDFISGKDTG
+1221 IESFLNDFISGKDTG
-1236 KVIFIVLFVI
+1236 KVIFVVLFVI

>member
-1 MKKFK
+1 M
-6 WSILLFIILA
+6 FIILA

-30 NVKKANENTTQK
+30 NVKKANENTTPK

-86 AESGLKNNNY
+86 AENGLKNNNY

-107 RKAVAIDSELPEKL
+107 RKAVAIDSEIPEKL

-140 NTASA
+140 NTASV

-158 FASVIGKLQ
+158 FASIIGKLQ

-180 TNQTTMYKKDVHSPL
+180 NVQTTMYKKDIHSPL

-207 YTGISVNSFKGF
+207 YTGVSVNSFKGF

-228 ALDEGNKSNNTYLEG
+228 ALDEGNKSNSTYLDG
-243 FNNFQKIQTDNN
+243 FNNFQKMQTDNN

-267 YMSDMNSGDVLKQLS
+267 YMNDMNTGDALKQLS
-282 ALESANKII
+282 ALESANKSIS
-291 ANQFTLSEKDPNILA
+291 NQFTFSEKEPNVLT
-306 DASTIQKYLTDVK
+306 DASAVQKYLADVK

-330 GKLESDIQETVIKKL
+330 GKLEGDIQETVIKKL

-367 VRIKKQI
+367 ARIKKQI

-396 TTKLQLQ
+396 ATKLQLQ

-428 GSAIK
+428 GNAIK
-433 EVKDKLYTEGIT
+433 EVKDRLYTERIT

-452 IKMESSQTLKINIPE
+452 IKMESPQILKIKIPE

-477 LHIDGVDRTSDF
+477 LYIDDVDRTSDF

-507 KISLHVKLKDPNI
+507 KIDLHVKLKDPNI
-520 NIDVFSPVT
+520 NIDVFSPVM

-535 GTHKKETS
+535 GTHTKETS
-543 SEKEEPNKEDK
+543 PEKEEPNKEEPNKEDK

-577 VHSAKNPIIKKMEN
+577 VHNAKKPIIKKMEN
-591 TTGKDNGTG
+591 TTGNNEGNQ
-600 GSPGGGT
+600 GGGT
-607 GTDNG
+607 GK
-612 TGGNPGGGTGTDNG
+612 
-626 TGGNPGGGTG
+626 
-636 TDNGTGG
+636 
-643 NPGGGTGTDNGT
+643 
-655 GGNPGGGTG
+655 
-664 TDNGTGG
+664 
-671 NPGGGTGTDNGTG
+671 
-684 GNPGGG
+684 
-690 TGTDNGTGGNPG
+690 
-702 GGTGTDN
+702 
-709 GTGGNPGGGTGTD
+709 D

-787 NQVVHQKTEV
+787 NQVIHQKTEKI
-797 LTKNISNVLIKEAVD
+797 TDITSSVLIKEAVD

-847 AIATE
+847 AIATD

-871 VSASITSEVKQDMT
+871 VSSSITTEIKQDMS
-885 GLKQKIDS
+885 GLKQKINS
-893 YQQLITSADQN
+893 YQQSITSADQN
-904 SMLLAEKLNETM
+904 SMLLAEKLNGTT
-916 QQATSMNQNLGEYV
+916 QQATSMNENLGEYV
-930 KGLAKWRES
+930 KGLAKWREN
-939 SLKLAEEQQVLT
+939 SLKLVEEQQVVT
-951 TNNAG
+951 TNHAG

-970 LTMQTQ
+970 LMMQSQ

-1010 TTIVSKADSL
+1010 TTIVSKADLL

-1032 AFSKNFTKILANS
+1032 SFSKNFTKILANS

-1055 YEFLSSPVQKQNDG
+1055 YDFLASPVQKQNDG

-1102 KRTQSDHFEER
+1102 KRMQSDHFEEK

-1134 GISIGVISGRLL
+1134 GISIGIISGRLL

-1151 QSLLWIAFITIIMM
+1151 QSLLWIAFITFIMM

-1207 SSVGKLRQFSPLQY
+1207 SSVGKIRQFSPLQY
-1221 IEGFLNDFISGKDTG
+1221 IESFLNDFISGKDTG
-1236 KVIFIVLFVI
+1236 KVIFVVLFVI

>member
-30 NVKKANENTTQK
+30 NVKKANENTTPK

-86 AESGLKNNNY
+86 AENGLKNNNY

-107 RKAVAIDSELPEKL
+107 RKAVAIDSEIPEKL

-140 NTASA
+140 NTASV

-158 FASVIGKLQ
+158 FASIIGKLQ

-180 TNQTTMYKKDVHSPL
+180 NVQTTMYKKDIHSPL

-207 YTGISVNSFKGF
+207 YTGVSVNSFKGF

-228 ALDEGNKSNNTYLEG
+228 ALDEGNKSNSTYLDG
-243 FNNFQKIQTDNN
+243 FNNFQKMQTDNN

-267 YMSDMNSGDVLKQLS
+267 YMNDMNTGDALKQLS
-282 ALESANKII
+282 ALESANKSIS
-291 ANQFTLSEKDPNILA
+291 NQFTFSEKEPNILT
-306 DASTIQKYLTDVK
+306 DASAVQKYLADVK

-367 VRIKKQI
+367 ARIKKQI

-396 TTKLQLQ
+396 ATKLQLQ

-428 GSAIK
+428 GNAIK
-433 EVKDKLYTEGIT
+433 EVKDRLYTERIT

-452 IKMESSQTLKINIPE
+452 IKMESPQILKIKIPE

-477 LHIDGVDRTSDF
+477 LYIDDVDRTSDF

-507 KISLHVKLKDPNI
+507 KIDLHVKLKDPNI
-520 NIDVFSPVT
+520 NIDVFSPVM

-535 GTHKKETS
+535 GTHTKETS
-543 SEKEEPNKEDK
+543 PEKEEPNKEEPNKEDK

-577 VHSAKNPIIKKMEN
+577 VHNAKKPIIKKMEN
-591 TTGKDNGTG
+591 TTGNNE
-600 GSPGGGT
+600 GSQGGGT
-607 GTDNG
+607 GK
-612 TGGNPGGGTGTDNG
+612 
-626 TGGNPGGGTG
+626 
-636 TDNGTGG
+636 
-643 NPGGGTGTDNGT
+643 
-655 GGNPGGGTG
+655 
-664 TDNGTGG
+664 
-671 NPGGGTGTDNGTG
+671 
-684 GNPGGG
+684 
-690 TGTDNGTGGNPG
+690 
-702 GGTGTDN
+702 
-709 GTGGNPGGGTGTD
+709 
-722 NGTGGNPGGGTGTDN
+722 DN

-787 NQVVHQKTEV
+787 NQVIHQKTEKIPDI
-797 LTKNISNVLIKEAVD
+797 TSSVLIKEAVD

-847 AIATE
+847 AIATD

-871 VSASITSEVKQDMT
+871 VSSSITTEIKQDMS
-885 GLKQKIDS
+885 GLKQKINS
-893 YQQLITSADQN
+893 YQQSITSADQN
-904 SMLLAEKLNETM
+904 SMLLAEKLNGTT
-916 QQATSMNQNLGEYV
+916 QQATSMNENLGEYV
-930 KGLAKWRES
+930 KGLAKWREN
-939 SLKLAEEQQVLT
+939 SLKLVEEQQVVT
-951 TNNAG
+951 TNHAG

-970 LTMQTQ
+970 LMMQSQ

-1010 TTIVSKADSL
+1010 TTIVSKADLL

-1032 AFSKNFTKILANS
+1032 SFSKNFTKILANS

-1055 YEFLSSPVQKQNDG
+1055 YDFLASPVQKQNDG

-1102 KRTQSDHFEER
+1102 KRMQSDHFEEK

-1134 GISIGVISGRLL
+1134 GISIGIISGRLL

-1151 QSLLWIAFITIIMM
+1151 QSLLWIAFITFIMM

-1207 SSVGKLRQFSPLQY
+1207 SSVGKIRQFSPLQY
-1221 IEGFLNDFISGKDTG
+1221 IESFLNDFISGKDTG
-1236 KVIFIVLFVI
+1236 KVIFVVLFVI

>member
-30 NVKKANENTTQK
+30 NVKKANENTTPK

-86 AESGLKNNNY
+86 AENGLKNNNY

-107 RKAVAIDSELPEKL
+107 RKAVAIDSEIPEKL

-140 NTASA
+140 NTASV

-158 FASVIGKLQ
+158 FASIIGKLQ

-180 TNQTTMYKKDVHSPL
+180 NVQTTMYKKDIHSPL

-207 YTGISVNSFKGF
+207 YTGVSVNSFKGF

-228 ALDEGNKSNNTYLEG
+228 ALDEGNKSNSTYLDG
-243 FNNFQKIQTDNN
+243 FNNFQKMQTDNN

-267 YMSDMNSGDVLKQLS
+267 YMNDMNTGDALKQLS

-291 ANQFTLSEKDPNILA
+291 SNQFTFSEKEPNILT
-306 DASTIQKYLTDVK
+306 DAAAIQKYLADVK

-367 VRIKKQI
+367 ARIKKQI

-428 GSAIK
+428 GNAIK
-433 EVKDKLYTEGIT
+433 EVKDRLYTEGIT

-452 IKMESSQTLKINIPE
+452 IKMESPQILKISIPE
-467 EFKLDGSTEA
+467 EFELYGSTEA
-477 LHIDGVDRTSDF
+477 LKIDDVDYTSMF
-489 LQSEAGEITIA
+489 LEKNGEITIP

-507 KISLHVKLKDPNI
+507 KINLNVKLKDPNI
-520 NIDVFSPVT
+520 NIDVFSPVM

-543 SEKEEPNKEDK
+543 PEKEKPNKEDK

-600 GSPGGGT
+600 G
-607 GTDNG
+607 
-612 TGGNPGGGTGTDNG
+612 NPGGGTGK
-626 TGGNPGGGTG
+626 
-636 TDNGTGG
+636 
-643 NPGGGTGTDNGT
+643 
-655 GGNPGGGTG
+655 
-664 TDNGTGG
+664 
-671 NPGGGTGTDNGTG
+671 
-684 GNPGGG
+684 
-690 TGTDNGTGGNPG
+690 DNGTGGNPG

-780 KVIESTT
+780 KVTESTT
-787 NQVVHQKTEV
+787 NQVVHQKAEV
-797 LTKNISNVLIKEAVD
+797 LTKNISSVLIKEAVD

-847 AIATE
+847 AIATD

-871 VSASITSEVKQDMT
+871 VSSSITTEIKQDMS
-885 GLKQKIDS
+885 GLKQKINS
-893 YQQLITSADQN
+893 YQQSITSADQN
-904 SMLLAEKLNETM
+904 SMLLAEKLNGTT
-916 QQATSMNQNLGEYV
+916 QQATSMNENLGEYL
-930 KGLAKWRES
+930 KGLAKWREN
-939 SLKLAEEQQVLT
+939 SLKLVEEQQVLT
-951 TNNAG
+951 TNHAG
-956 EQTAVLSLDSGIKS
+956 EQTAILSLDSGIKS
-970 LTMQTQ
+970 LMMQSQ

-1010 TTIVSKADSL
+1010 TTIVSKADLL

-1032 AFSKNFTKILANS
+1032 SFSKNFTKILANS

-1055 YEFLSSPVQKQNDG
+1055 YDFLASPVQKQNDG

-1102 KRTQSDHFEER
+1102 KRMQSDHFEEK

-1134 GISIGVISGRLL
+1134 GISIGIISGRLL

-1151 QSLLWIAFITIIMM
+1151 QSLLWIAFITFIMM

-1207 SSVGKLRQFSPLQY
+1207 SSVGKIRQFSPLQY
-1221 IEGFLNDFISGKDTG
+1221 IESFLNDFISGKDTG
-1236 KVIFIVLFVI
+1236 KVIFVVLFVI

>member
-30 NVKKANENTTQK
+30 NVKKANENTTPK

-86 AESGLKNNNY
+86 AENGLKNNNY

-107 RKAVAIDSELPEKL
+107 RKAVAIDSEIPEKL

-140 NTASA
+140 NTASV

-158 FASVIGKLQ
+158 FASIIGKLQ

-180 TNQTTMYKKDVHSPL
+180 NVQTTMYKKDIHSPL

-207 YTGISVNSFKGF
+207 YTGVSVNSFKGF

-228 ALDEGNKSNNTYLEG
+228 ALDEGNKSNSTYLDG
-243 FNNFQKIQTDNN
+243 FNNFQKMQTDNN

-267 YMSDMNSGDVLKQLS
+267 YMNDMNTGDALKQLS
-282 ALESANKII
+282 ALESANKSIS
-291 ANQFTLSEKDPNILA
+291 NQFTFSEKEPNILT
-306 DASTIQKYLTDVK
+306 DAAAIQKYLADVK

-367 VRIKKQI
+367 ARIKKQI

-428 GSAIK
+428 GNAIK
-433 EVKDKLYTEGIT
+433 EVKDRLYTEGIT

-452 IKMESSQTLKINIPE
+452 IKMESPQILKIKIPE
-467 EFKLDGSTEA
+467 EFKLDGSTGF
-477 LHIDGVDRTSDF
+477 LHIDGEDRTSDF

-507 KISLHVKLKDPNI
+507 KIDLHVKLKDPNI
-520 NIDVFSPVT
+520 NIDVFSPVM

-543 SEKEEPNKEDK
+543 PEKEKPNKEDK

-600 GSPGGGT
+600 G
-607 GTDNG
+607 
-612 TGGNPGGGTGTDNG
+612 NPGGGTGK
-626 TGGNPGGGTG
+626 
-636 TDNGTGG
+636 
-643 NPGGGTGTDNGT
+643 
-655 GGNPGGGTG
+655 
-664 TDNGTGG
+664 
-671 NPGGGTGTDNGTG
+671 
-684 GNPGGG
+684 
-690 TGTDNGTGGNPG
+690 
-702 GGTGTDN
+702 
-709 GTGGNPGGGTGTD
+709 
-722 NGTGGNPGGGTGTDN
+722 DN

-780 KVIESTT
+780 KVTESTT
-787 NQVVHQKTEV
+787 NQVVHQKAEV
-797 LTKNISNVLIKEAVD
+797 LTKNISSVLIKEAVD

-847 AIATE
+847 AIATD

-871 VSASITSEVKQDMT
+871 VSSSITTEIKQDMS
-885 GLKQKIDS
+885 GLKQKINS
-893 YQQLITSADQN
+893 YQQSITSADQN
-904 SMLLAEKLNETM
+904 SMLLAEKLNGTT
-916 QQATSMNQNLGEYV
+916 QQATSMNENLGEYL
-930 KGLAKWRES
+930 KGLAKWREN
-939 SLKLAEEQQVLT
+939 SLKLVEEQQVLT
-951 TNNAG
+951 TNHAG
-956 EQTAVLSLDSGIKS
+956 EQTAILSLDSGIKS
-970 LTMQTQ
+970 LMMQSQ

-1010 TTIVSKADSL
+1010 TTIVSKADLL

-1032 AFSKNFTKILANS
+1032 SFSKNFTKILANS

-1055 YEFLSSPVQKQNDG
+1055 YDFLASPVQKQNDG
-1069 VIVAGNAFTPYL
+1069 VIAAGNAFTPYL

-1102 KRTQSDHFEER
+1102 KRMQSDHFEEK

-1134 GISIGVISGRLL
+1134 GISIGIISGHLL

-1151 QSLLWIAFITIIMM
+1151 QSLLWIAFITFIMM

-1207 SSVGKLRQFSPLQY
+1207 SSVGKIRQFSPLQY
-1221 IEGFLNDFISGKDTG
+1221 IESFLNDFISGKDTG
-1236 KVIFIVLFVI
+1236 KVIFVVLFVI

>member
-1 MKKFK
+1 M
-6 WSILLFIILA
+6 FIILA

-30 NVKKANENTTQK
+30 NVKKANENTTPK

-86 AESGLKNNNY
+86 AENGLKNNNY

-107 RKAVAIDSELPEKL
+107 RKAVAIDSEIPEKL

-140 NTASA
+140 NTASV

-158 FASVIGKLQ
+158 FASIIGKLQ

-180 TNQTTMYKKDVHSPL
+180 NVQTTMYKKDIHSPL

-207 YTGISVNSFKGF
+207 YTGVSVNSFKGF

-228 ALDEGNKSNNTYLEG
+228 ALDEGNKSNSTYLDG
-243 FNNFQKIQTDNN
+243 FNNFQKMQTDNN

-267 YMSDMNSGDVLKQLS
+267 YMNDMNTGDALKQLS

-291 ANQFTLSEKDPNILA
+291 SNQFTFSEKEPNILT
-306 DASTIQKYLTDVK
+306 DAAAIQKYLADVK

-367 VRIKKQI
+367 ARIKKQI

-428 GSAIK
+428 GNAIK
-433 EVKDKLYTEGIT
+433 EVKDRLYTEGIT

-452 IKMESSQTLKINIPE
+452 IKMESPQILKIKIPE
-467 EFKLDGSTEA
+467 EFKLDGSTGF
-477 LHIDGVDRTSDF
+477 LHIDGEDRTSDF

-507 KISLHVKLKDPNI
+507 KIDLHVKLKDPNI
-520 NIDVFSPVT
+520 NIDVFSPVM

-543 SEKEEPNKEDK
+543 PEKEKPNKEDK

-577 VHSAKNPIIKKMEN
+577 VHNAKTPIIKKMEN
-591 TTGKDNGTG
+591 TTGNNE
-600 GSPGGGT
+600 GSQGGGT
-607 GTDNG
+607 GKDNG

-671 NPGGGTGTDNGTG
+671 NPGS
-684 GNPGGG
+684 
-690 TGTDNGTGGNPG
+690 
-702 GGTGTDN
+702 
-709 GTGGNPGGGTGTD
+709 GTGTD

-780 KVIESTT
+780 KVTESTT
-787 NQVVHQKTEV
+787 NQVVHQKAEV
-797 LTKNISNVLIKEAVD
+797 LTKNISSVLIKEAVD

-847 AIATE
+847 AIATD

-871 VSASITSEVKQDMT
+871 VSSSITTEIKQDMS
-885 GLKQKIDS
+885 GLKQKINS
-893 YQQLITSADQN
+893 YQQSITSADQN
-904 SMLLAEKLNETM
+904 SMLLAEKLNGTT
-916 QQATSMNQNLGEYV
+916 QQATSMNENLGEYV
-930 KGLAKWRES
+930 KGLAKWREN
-939 SLKLAEEQQVLT
+939 SLKLVEEQQVLT
-951 TNNAG
+951 TNHAG
-956 EQTAVLSLDSGIKS
+956 EQTAILSLDSGIKS
-970 LTMQTQ
+970 LMMQSQ

-1010 TTIVSKADSL
+1010 TTIVSKADLL

-1032 AFSKNFTKILANS
+1032 SFSKNFTKILANS

-1055 YEFLSSPVQKQNDG
+1055 YDFLASPVQKQNDG

-1102 KRTQSDHFEER
+1102 KRMQSDHFEEK

-1134 GISIGVISGRLL
+1134 GISIGIISGRLL

-1151 QSLLWIAFITIIMM
+1151 QSLLWIAFITFIMM

-1207 SSVGKLRQFSPLQY
+1207 SSVGKIRQFSPLQY
-1221 IEGFLNDFISGKDTG
+1221 IESFLNDFISGKDTG
-1236 KVIFIVLFVI
+1236 KVIFVVLFVI

>member
-30 NVKKANENTTQK
+30 NVKKANENTTPK

-86 AESGLKNNNY
+86 AENGLKNNNY

-107 RKAVAIDSELPEKL
+107 RKAVAIDSEIPEKL

-140 NTASA
+140 NTASV

-158 FASVIGKLQ
+158 FASIIGKLQ

-180 TNQTTMYKKDVHSPL
+180 NVQTTMYKKDIHSPL

-207 YTGISVNSFKGF
+207 YTGVSVNSFKGF

-228 ALDEGNKSNNTYLEG
+228 ALDEGNKSNSTYLDG
-243 FNNFQKIQTDNN
+243 FNNFQKMQTDNN

-267 YMSDMNSGDVLKQLS
+267 YMNDMNTGDALKQLS

-291 ANQFTLSEKDPNILA
+291 SNQFTFSEKEPNILT
-306 DASTIQKYLTDVK
+306 DASAIQKYLADVK

-330 GKLESDIQETVIKKL
+330 GKLESDIQDTVIKKL

-428 GSAIK
+428 GNAIK
-433 EVKDKLYTEGIT
+433 EVKDRLYTEGIT

-452 IKMESSQTLKINIPE
+452 IKMESPQILKISIPE

-477 LHIDGVDRTSDF
+477 LYIDDVDRTSDF

-543 SEKEEPNKEDK
+543 PEKEEPNKEDK

-577 VHSAKNPIIKKMEN
+577 VHNAKTPIIKKMEN
-591 TTGKDNGTG
+591 TTGNNE
-600 GSPGGGT
+600 GSQGGGT
-607 GTDNG
+607 GK
-612 TGGNPGGGTGTDNG
+612 
-626 TGGNPGGGTG
+626 
-636 TDNGTGG
+636 
-643 NPGGGTGTDNGT
+643 
-655 GGNPGGGTG
+655 
-664 TDNGTGG
+664 
-671 NPGGGTGTDNGTG
+671 
-684 GNPGGG
+684 
-690 TGTDNGTGGNPG
+690 
-702 GGTGTDN
+702 
-709 GTGGNPGGGTGTD
+709 D

-780 KVIESTT
+780 TGGNPGGETGTDNGKVIESTT
-787 NQVVHQKTEV
+787 NQVVHQKAEV
-797 LTKNISNVLIKEAVD
+797 LTKNISSALIKEAVD

-847 AIATE
+847 AIATN

-871 VSASITSEVKQDMT
+871 VSSSITTEIKQDMS
-885 GLKQKIDS
+885 GLKQKINS
-893 YQQLITSADQN
+893 YQQSITSADQN
-904 SMLLAEKLNETM
+904 SMLLAEKLNGTT
-916 QQATSMNQNLGEYV
+916 QQATSMNENLGEYL
-930 KGLAKWRES
+930 KGLAKWREN
-939 SLKLAEEQQVLT
+939 SLKLVEEQQVLT
-951 TNNAG
+951 TNHAG
-956 EQTAVLSLDSGIKS
+956 EQTAILSLDSGIKS
-970 LTMQTQ
+970 LMMQSQ

-1010 TTIVSKADSL
+1010 TTIVSKADLL

-1032 AFSKNFTKILANS
+1032 SFSKNFTKILANS

-1055 YEFLSSPVQKQNDG
+1055 YDFLASPVQKQNDG

-1102 KRTQSDHFEER
+1102 KRMQSDHFEEK

-1134 GISIGVISGRLL
+1134 GISIGIISGRLL

-1151 QSLLWIAFITIIMM
+1151 QSLLWIAFITFIMM

-1207 SSVGKLRQFSPLQY
+1207 SSVGKIRQFSPLQY
-1221 IEGFLNDFISGKDTG
+1221 IESFLNDFISGKDTG
-1236 KVIFIVLFVI
+1236 KVIFVVLFVI

>member
-1 MKKFK
+1 MKKFR

-30 NVKKANENTTQK
+30 NVKKANENTTPK

-86 AESGLKNNNY
+86 AENGLKNNNY

-130 GNKDL
+130 GNNDL

-140 NTASA
+140 NTAST

-158 FASVIGKLQ
+158 FASIIGKLQ

-180 TNQTTMYKKDVHSPL
+180 NVQTTMYKKDVHSPL

-207 YTGISVNSFKGF
+207 YTGVSVNSFKGF

-228 ALDEGNKSNNTYLEG
+228 VLDEGNKSNNTYLEG
-243 FNNFQKIQTDNN
+243 FNNFQKMQSDNN
-255 LLANNFTNQFNQ
+255 LLANNFTSQFNQ
-267 YMSDMNSGDVLKQLS
+267 YMSEMNTGDVLKQLS
-282 ALESANKII
+282 ALESANKVIT
-291 ANQFTLSEKDPNILA
+291 NQFTLSEKEPNILA
-306 DASTIQKYLTDVK
+306 DASAIQKHLTDVK

-367 VRIKKQI
+367 ARIKKQI
-374 ENLIAKLPSLNM
+374 ENLIVKLPSLNM
-386 EEIGQSDLPD
+386 EEIVQSDLPD
-396 TTKLQLQ
+396 TTKLQMQ

-416 NFYYDPVNKISL
+416 NFYYDSVNKISL
-428 GSAIK
+428 GNAIK
-433 EVKDKLYTEGIT
+433 EVKDSLYKDGTT

-452 IKMESSQTLKINIPE
+452 IKMESSQILKIKIPE
-467 EFKLDGSTEA
+467 EFELDGSTGF
-477 LHIDGVDRTSDF
+477 LHIDGEDRTSDF

-520 NIDVFSPVT
+520 NIDVFSPVM

-543 SEKEEPNKEDK
+543 PEKEKPNKEDK

-577 VHSAKNPIIKKMEN
+577 VHNAKKPIIKKMEN
-591 TTGKDNGTG
+591 TTGNNG
-600 GSPGGGT
+600 GSPGDGTGTGNGTEGNSGGGT

-612 TGGNPGGGTGTDNG
+612 TGGNPGGGTGTDNE
-626 TGGNPGGGTG
+626 
-636 TDNGTGG
+636 
-643 NPGGGTGTDNGT
+643 
-655 GGNPGGGTG
+655 
-664 TDNGTGG
+664 
-671 NPGGGTGTDNGTG
+671 
-684 GNPGGG
+684 
-690 TGTDNGTGGNPG
+690 
-702 GGTGTDN
+702 
-709 GTGGNPGGGTGTD
+709 
-722 NGTGGNPGGGTGTDN
+722 
-737 GTGGNPGGGTG
+737 TGGNPGGGTG

-772 GETGTDNG
+772 GEPGTDNG

-797 LTKNISNVLIKEAVD
+797 LTKNTSSVLIKEAVD

-825 MYYGIDLRTKDVGP
+825 MYYGIDLRTQDVGS

-871 VSASITSEVKQDMT
+871 VSSGITAEVKQDMT

-893 YQQLITSADQN
+893 YQQFITSADQN
-904 SMLLAEKLNETM
+904 SMLLAEKLNVTT
-916 QQATSMNQNLGEYV
+916 QQATSMNENLGEYL

-939 SLKLAEEQQVLT
+939 SLKLVEEQQVLT
-951 TNNAG
+951 TNNTG

-970 LTMQTQ
+970 LMSQSQ

-1032 AFSKNFTKILANS
+1032 SFSKNFTKILANS

-1055 YEFLSSPVQKQNDG
+1055 YQFLSSPVQKQNDG

-1102 KRTQSDHFEER
+1102 KRTQSDHFEEK

-1134 GISIGVISGRLL
+1134 GISIGIISGRLL
-1146 KFGQD
+1146 QFGQD

-1207 SSVGKLRQFSPLQY
+1207 SSVGKVRQFSPLQY
-1221 IEGFLNDFISGKDTG
+1221 IESFLNDFISGKDTG

>member
-30 NVKKANENTTQK
+30 NVKKANENTTPK

-86 AESGLKNNNY
+86 AENGLKNNNY

-107 RKAVAIDSELPEKL
+107 RKAVAIDSEIPEKL

-140 NTASA
+140 NTASV

-158 FASVIGKLQ
+158 FASIIGKLQ

-180 TNQTTMYKKDVHSPL
+180 NVQTTMYKKDIHSPL

-207 YTGISVNSFKGF
+207 YTGVSVNSFKGF

-228 ALDEGNKSNNTYLEG
+228 ALDEGNKSNSTYLDG
-243 FNNFQKIQTDNN
+243 FNNFQKMQTDNN

-267 YMSDMNSGDVLKQLS
+267 YMNDMNTGDALKQLS

-291 ANQFTLSEKDPNILA
+291 SNQFTFSEKEPNILT
-306 DASTIQKYLTDVK
+306 DAAAIQKYLADVK

-367 VRIKKQI
+367 ARIKKQI

-428 GSAIK
+428 GNAIK
-433 EVKDKLYTEGIT
+433 EVKDRLYTEGIT

-452 IKMESSQTLKINIPE
+452 IKMESPQILKIKIPE
-467 EFKLDGSTEA
+467 EFKLDGSTGF
-477 LHIDGVDRTSDF
+477 LHIDGEDRTSDF

-507 KISLHVKLKDPNI
+507 KIDLHVKLKDPNI
-520 NIDVFSPVT
+520 NIDVFSPVM

-543 SEKEEPNKEDK
+543 PEKEKPNKEDK

-577 VHSAKNPIIKKMEN
+577 VHNAKTPIIKKMEN
-591 TTGKDNGTG
+591 TTGNNGGSQEGGSGTG
-600 GSPGGGT
+600 NGGSQEGGSGTGNGGNQEGGT
-607 GTDNG
+607 GTGNEGNQNQGDNS
-612 TGGNPGGGTGTDNG
+612 TT
-626 TGGNPGGGTG
+626 
-636 TDNGTGG
+636 
-643 NPGGGTGTDNGT
+643 
-655 GGNPGGGTG
+655 
-664 TDNGTGG
+664 
-671 NPGGGTGTDNGTG
+671 
-684 GNPGGG
+684 
-690 TGTDNGTGGNPG
+690 
-702 GGTGTDN
+702 
-709 GTGGNPGGGTGTD
+709 
-722 NGTGGNPGGGTGTDN
+722 
-737 GTGGNPGGGTG
+737 
-748 TDNGTGGNPGG
+748 
-759 GTGTDNGT
+759 
-767 GGNPG
+767 
-772 GETGTDNG
+772 
-780 KVIESTT
+780 IESTT
-787 NQVVHQKTEV
+787 NQVVHQKAEV
-797 LTKNISNVLIKEAVD
+797 LTKNISSVLIKEAVD

-847 AIATE
+847 AIATD

-871 VSASITSEVKQDMT
+871 VSSSITTEIKQDMS
-885 GLKQKIDS
+885 GLKQKINS
-893 YQQLITSADQN
+893 YQQSITSADQN
-904 SMLLAEKLNETM
+904 SMLLAEKLNGTT
-916 QQATSMNQNLGEYV
+916 QQATSMNENLGEYV
-930 KGLAKWRES
+930 KGLAKWREN
-939 SLKLAEEQQVLT
+939 SLKLVEEQQVLT
-951 TNNAG
+951 TNHAG
-956 EQTAVLSLDSGIKS
+956 EQTAILSLDSGIKS
-970 LTMQTQ
+970 LMMQSQ

-1010 TTIVSKADSL
+1010 TTIVSKADLL

-1032 AFSKNFTKILANS
+1032 SFSKNFTKILANS

-1055 YEFLSSPVQKQNDG
+1055 YDFLASPVQKQNDG
-1069 VIVAGNAFTPYL
+1069 VIAAGNAFTPYL

-1102 KRTQSDHFEER
+1102 KRMQSDHFEEK

-1134 GISIGVISGRLL
+1134 GISIGIISGRLL

-1151 QSLLWIAFITIIMM
+1151 QSLLWIAFITFIMM

-1207 SSVGKLRQFSPLQY
+1207 SSVGKIRQFSPLQY
-1221 IEGFLNDFISGKDTG
+1221 IESFLNDFISGKDTG
-1236 KVIFIVLFVI
+1236 KVIFVVLFVI

>member
-1 MKKFK
+1 M
-6 WSILLFIILA
+6 FIILA

-30 NVKKANENTTQK
+30 NVKKANENTTPK

-86 AESGLKNNNY
+86 AENGLKNNNY

-107 RKAVAIDSELPEKL
+107 RKAVAIDSEIPEKL

-140 NTASA
+140 NTASV

-158 FASVIGKLQ
+158 FASIIGKLQ

-180 TNQTTMYKKDVHSPL
+180 NVQTTMYKKDIHSPL

-207 YTGISVNSFKGF
+207 YTGVSVNSFKGF

-228 ALDEGNKSNNTYLEG
+228 ALDEGNKSNSTYLDG
-243 FNNFQKIQTDNN
+243 FNNFQKMQTDNN

-267 YMSDMNSGDVLKQLS
+267 YMNDMNTGDALKQLS

-291 ANQFTLSEKDPNILA
+291 SNQFTFSEKEPNILT
-306 DASTIQKYLTDVK
+306 DASAIQKYLADVK

-330 GKLESDIQETVIKKL
+330 GKLESDIQDTVIKKL

-428 GSAIK
+428 GNAIK
-433 EVKDKLYTEGIT
+433 EVKDRLYTEGIT

-452 IKMESSQTLKINIPE
+452 IKMESPQILKISIPE

-477 LHIDGVDRTSDF
+477 LYIDDVDRTSDF

-543 SEKEEPNKEDK
+543 PEKEEPNKEDK

-577 VHSAKNPIIKKMEN
+577 VHNAKTPIIKKMEN
-591 TTGKDNGTG
+591 TTGNNE
-600 GSPGGGT
+600 GSQGGGT
-607 GTDNG
+607 GK
-612 TGGNPGGGTGTDNG
+612 
-626 TGGNPGGGTG
+626 
-636 TDNGTGG
+636 
-643 NPGGGTGTDNGT
+643 
-655 GGNPGGGTG
+655 
-664 TDNGTGG
+664 
-671 NPGGGTGTDNGTG
+671 
-684 GNPGGG
+684 
-690 TGTDNGTGGNPG
+690 DNGTGGNPG

-780 KVIESTT
+780 TGGNPGGETGTDNGKVIESTT
-787 NQVVHQKTEV
+787 NQVVHQKAEV
-797 LTKNISNVLIKEAVD
+797 LTKNISSALIKEAVD

-825 MYYGIDLRTKDVGP
+825 MYYGIDLRTKDVCP

-847 AIATE
+847 AIATN

-871 VSASITSEVKQDMT
+871 VSSSITTEIKQDMS
-885 GLKQKIDS
+885 GLKQKINS
-893 YQQLITSADQN
+893 YQQSITSADQN
-904 SMLLAEKLNETM
+904 SMLLAEKLNGTT
-916 QQATSMNQNLGEYV
+916 QQATSMNENLGEYL
-930 KGLAKWRES
+930 KGLAKWREN
-939 SLKLAEEQQVLT
+939 SLKLVEEQQVLT
-951 TNNAG
+951 TNHAG
-956 EQTAVLSLDSGIKS
+956 EQTAILSLDSGIKS
-970 LTMQTQ
+970 LMMQSQ

-1010 TTIVSKADSL
+1010 TTIVSKADLL

-1032 AFSKNFTKILANS
+1032 SFSKNFTKILANS

-1055 YEFLSSPVQKQNDG
+1055 YDFLASPVQKQNDG

-1102 KRTQSDHFEER
+1102 KRMQSDHFEEK

-1134 GISIGVISGRLL
+1134 GISIGIISGRLL

-1151 QSLLWIAFITIIMM
+1151 QSLLWIAFITFIMM

-1207 SSVGKLRQFSPLQY
+1207 SSVGKIRQFSPLQY
-1221 IEGFLNDFISGKDTG
+1221 IESFLNDFISGKDTG
-1236 KVIFIVLFVI
+1236 KVIFVVLFVI

>member
-30 NVKKANENTTQK
+30 NVKKANENTTPK

-86 AESGLKNNNY
+86 AENGLKNNNY

-107 RKAVAIDSELPEKL
+107 RKAVAIDSEIPEKL

-140 NTASA
+140 NTASV

-158 FASVIGKLQ
+158 FASIIGKLQ

-180 TNQTTMYKKDVHSPL
+180 NVQTTMYKKDIHSPL

-207 YTGISVNSFKGF
+207 YTGVSVNSFKGF

-228 ALDEGNKSNNTYLEG
+228 ALDEGNKSNSTYLDG
-243 FNNFQKIQTDNN
+243 FNNFQKMQTDNN

-267 YMSDMNSGDVLKQLS
+267 YMNDMNTGDALKQLS

-291 ANQFTLSEKDPNILA
+291 SNQFTFSEKEPNILT
-306 DASTIQKYLTDVK
+306 DAAAIQKYLADVK

-367 VRIKKQI
+367 ARIKKQI

-428 GSAIK
+428 GNAIK
-433 EVKDKLYTEGIT
+433 EVKDRLYTEGIT

-452 IKMESSQTLKINIPE
+452 IKMESAQTLKISIPE
-467 EFKLDGSTEA
+467 EFKLDGSTGF
-477 LHIDGVDRTSDF
+477 LHIDGEDRTSDF

-507 KISLHVKLKDPNI
+507 KIDLHVKLKDPNI
-520 NIDVFSPVT
+520 NIDVFSPVM

-543 SEKEEPNKEDK
+543 PEKEKPNKEDK

-577 VHSAKNPIIKKMEN
+577 VHNAKTPIIKKMEN
-591 TTGKDNGTG
+591 TTGNNE
-600 GSPGGGT
+600 GSQGGGT
-607 GTDNG
+607 GK
-612 TGGNPGGGTGTDNG
+612 
-626 TGGNPGGGTG
+626 
-636 TDNGTGG
+636 
-643 NPGGGTGTDNGT
+643 
-655 GGNPGGGTG
+655 
-664 TDNGTGG
+664 
-671 NPGGGTGTDNGTG
+671 
-684 GNPGGG
+684 
-690 TGTDNGTGGNPG
+690 
-702 GGTGTDN
+702 
-709 GTGGNPGGGTGTD
+709 
-722 NGTGGNPGGGTGTDN
+722 DN

-787 NQVVHQKTEV
+787 NQVVHQKAEV
-797 LTKNISNVLIKEAVD
+797 LTKNISSVLIKEAVD

-847 AIATE
+847 AIATD

-871 VSASITSEVKQDMT
+871 VSSSITTEIKQDMS
-885 GLKQKIDS
+885 GLKQKINS
-893 YQQLITSADQN
+893 YQQSITSADQN
-904 SMLLAEKLNETM
+904 SMLLAEKLNGTT
-916 QQATSMNQNLGEYV
+916 QQATSMNENLGEYL
-930 KGLAKWRES
+930 KGLAKWREN
-939 SLKLAEEQQVLT
+939 SLKLVEEQQVLT
-951 TNNAG
+951 TNHAG
-956 EQTAVLSLDSGIKS
+956 EQTAILSLDSGIKS
-970 LTMQTQ
+970 LMMQSQ

-1010 TTIVSKADSL
+1010 TTIVSKADLL

-1032 AFSKNFTKILANS
+1032 SFSKNFTKILANS

-1055 YEFLSSPVQKQNDG
+1055 YDFLASPVQKQNDG
-1069 VIVAGNAFTPYL
+1069 VIAAGNAFTPYL

-1102 KRTQSDHFEER
+1102 KRMQSDHFEEK

-1134 GISIGVISGRLL
+1134 GISIGIISGRLL

-1151 QSLLWIAFITIIMM
+1151 QSLLWIAFITFIMM

-1207 SSVGKLRQFSPLQY
+1207 SSVGKIRQFSPLQY
-1221 IEGFLNDFISGKDTG
+1221 IESFLNDFISGKDTG
-1236 KVIFIVLFVI
+1236 KVIFVVLFVI

>member
-1 MKKFK
+1 M
-6 WSILLFIILA
+6 FIILA

-30 NVKKANENTTQK
+30 NVKKANENTTPK

-86 AESGLKNNNY
+86 AENGLKNNNY

-107 RKAVAIDSELPEKL
+107 RKAVAIDSEIPEKL

-140 NTASA
+140 NTASV

-158 FASVIGKLQ
+158 FASIIGKLQ

-180 TNQTTMYKKDVHSPL
+180 NVQTTMYKKDIHSPL

-207 YTGISVNSFKGF
+207 YTGVSVNSFKGF

-228 ALDEGNKSNNTYLEG
+228 ALDEGNKSNSTYLDG
-243 FNNFQKIQTDNN
+243 FNNFQKMQTDNN

-267 YMSDMNSGDVLKQLS
+267 YMNDMNTGDALKQLS
-282 ALESANKII
+282 ALESANKSIS
-291 ANQFTLSEKDPNILA
+291 NQFTFSEKEPNILT
-306 DASTIQKYLTDVK
+306 DASAVQKYLADVK

-367 VRIKKQI
+367 ARIKKQI

-396 TTKLQLQ
+396 ATKLQLQ

-428 GSAIK
+428 GNAIK
-433 EVKDKLYTEGIT
+433 EVKDRLYTERIT

-452 IKMESSQTLKINIPE
+452 IKMESPQILKIKIPE

-477 LHIDGVDRTSDF
+477 LYIDDVDRTSDF

-507 KISLHVKLKDPNI
+507 KIDLHVKLKDPNI
-520 NIDVFSPVT
+520 NIDVFSPVM

-535 GTHKKETS
+535 GTHTKETS
-543 SEKEEPNKEDK
+543 PEKEEPNKEDK

-577 VHSAKNPIIKKMEN
+577 VHNAKKPIIKKMEN
-591 TTGKDNGTG
+591 TTGNNE
-600 GSPGGGT
+600 GSQGGGT
-607 GTDNG
+607 GK
-612 TGGNPGGGTGTDNG
+612 
-626 TGGNPGGGTG
+626 
-636 TDNGTGG
+636 
-643 NPGGGTGTDNGT
+643 
-655 GGNPGGGTG
+655 
-664 TDNGTGG
+664 
-671 NPGGGTGTDNGTG
+671 
-684 GNPGGG
+684 
-690 TGTDNGTGGNPG
+690 
-702 GGTGTDN
+702 
-709 GTGGNPGGGTGTD
+709 
-722 NGTGGNPGGGTGTDN
+722 
-737 GTGGNPGGGTG
+737 
-748 TDNGTGGNPGG
+748 DNGTGGNPGG

-787 NQVVHQKTEV
+787 NQVIHQKTEKIPDI
-797 LTKNISNVLIKEAVD
+797 TSSVLIKEAVD

-847 AIATE
+847 AIATD

-871 VSASITSEVKQDMT
+871 VSSSITTEIKQDMS
-885 GLKQKIDS
+885 GLKQKINS
-893 YQQLITSADQN
+893 YQQSITSADQN
-904 SMLLAEKLNETM
+904 SMLLAEKLNGTT
-916 QQATSMNQNLGEYV
+916 QQATSMNENLGEYV
-930 KGLAKWRES
+930 KGLAKWREN
-939 SLKLAEEQQVLT
+939 SLKLVEEQQVVT
-951 TNNAG
+951 TNHAG

-970 LTMQTQ
+970 LMMQSQ

-1010 TTIVSKADSL
+1010 TTIVSKADLL

-1032 AFSKNFTKILANS
+1032 SFSKNFTKILANS

-1055 YEFLSSPVQKQNDG
+1055 YDFLASPVQKQNDG

-1102 KRTQSDHFEER
+1102 KRMQSDHFEEK

-1134 GISIGVISGRLL
+1134 GISIGIISGRLL

-1151 QSLLWIAFITIIMM
+1151 QSLLWIAFITFIMM

-1207 SSVGKLRQFSPLQY
+1207 SSVGKIRQFSPLQY
-1221 IEGFLNDFISGKDTG
+1221 IESFLNDFISGKDTG
-1236 KVIFIVLFVI
+1236 KVIFVVLFVI

>member
-30 NVKKANENTTQK
+30 NVKKANENSTPK

-86 AESGLKNNNY
+86 AENGLKNNNY

-140 NTASA
+140 NTAST

-158 FASVIGKLQ
+158 FASIIGKLQ

-180 TNQTTMYKKDVHSPL
+180 NVQTTMYKKDVHSPL

-207 YTGISVNSFKGF
+207 YTGVSVTSFKGF
-219 QDVLKGFGQ
+219 QDVLKGFGL
-228 ALDEGNKSNNTYLEG
+228 ALDEGNKSNNTYLDG
-243 FNNFQKIQTDNN
+243 FNNFQKMQTDNN

-267 YMSDMNSGDVLKQLS
+267 YMSDMNTGDVLKQLS
-282 ALESANKII
+282 ALESANKVIT
-291 ANQFTLSEKDPNILA
+291 NQFTLSEKEPNILA
-306 DASTIQKYLTDVK
+306 DASAIQKYLTDVK

-330 GKLESDIQETVIKKL
+330 GKLESDIQGTIIKKL

-374 ENLIAKLPSLNM
+374 ESLIAKLPSLNM
-386 EEIGQSDLPD
+386 EEIVQSELPD
-396 TTKLQLQ
+396 ATKLQLQ
-403 NVIQFTK
+403 NVIQFTN

-428 GSAIK
+428 GNAIK
-433 EVKDKLYTEGIT
+433 EVKDRLYKEGIT
-445 FSDTAKV
+445 FSDTANV

-467 EFKLDGSTEA
+467 EFELYGNTGA
-477 LHIDGVDRTSDF
+477 LHIDDVDRTSDF
-489 LQSEAGEITIA
+489 LQSEAGEITIP

-507 KISLHVKLKDPNI
+507 KINLHVKLKNTNI
-520 NIDVFSPVT
+520 NIDVFSPVM
-529 WQWELS
+529 WDWKLS
-535 GTHKKETS
+535 GNHKKETS

-577 VHSAKNPIIKKMEN
+577 VHNAKKPIIKKMEN
-591 TTGKDNGTG
+591 TTGNNG
-600 GSPGGGT
+600 GSQEGGSGIGNGGNQEGGT
-607 GTDNG
+607 GTGN
-612 TGGNPGGGTGTDNG
+612 GGNPNPGTGN
-626 TGGNPGGGTG
+626 GGNPNPGTG
-636 TDNGTGG
+636 NGG
-643 NPGGGTGTDNGT
+643 NPNPGTGN
-655 GGNPGGGTG
+655 GGNPNPGTG
-664 TDNGTGG
+664 NGG
-671 NPGGGTGTDNGTG
+671 NPDPGTGNG
-684 GNPGGG
+684 GNPDPG
-690 TGTDNGTGGNPG
+690 TGNGGNPNP
-702 GGTGTDN
+702 GTGNEGNPDP
-709 GTGGNPGGGTGTD
+709 GTGNGGNPDPGTGNEGNPD
-722 NGTGGNPGGGTGTDN
+722 PGTGNGGNPDPGTGN
-737 GTGGNPGGGTG
+737 GGNPDPGTG
-748 TDNGTGGNPGG
+748 NGGNQ
-759 GTGTDNGT
+759 NQ
-767 GGNPG
+767 GGNS
-772 GETGTDNG
+772 TT
-780 KVIESTT
+780 IESTT
-787 NQVVHQKTEV
+787 NQVVHQKSEE
-797 LTKNISNVLIKEAVD
+797 LTKNISSVLIKEAVD
-812 TVESYQGLMSLYE
+812 TVESYQGLISLYE

-871 VSASITSEVKQDMT
+871 VSSSITTEVKQDMT

-893 YQQLITSADQN
+893 YQQFITSADQN
-904 SMLLAEKLNETM
+904 SMLLAEKLNVTT
-916 QQATSMNQNLGEYV
+916 QQATSMNENLGEYL

-939 SLKLAEEQQVLT
+939 SLKLVEEQQVLT
-951 TNNAG
+951 TNNTG

-970 LTMQTQ
+970 LMMQSQ

-986 ATSDDVYKTFDQIN
+986 TTSDDVYKTFDQIN
-1000 GQAKEIQDSG
+1000 GQAKEIQESG

-1027 MEDDK
+1027 MDDDK
-1032 AFSKNFTKILANS
+1032 SFSKNFTKILANS

-1055 YEFLSSPVQKQNDG
+1055 YQFLSSPVQKQNDG

-1102 KRTQSDHFEER
+1102 KRTQSDHFEEK

-1134 GISIGVISGRLL
+1134 GISIGIISGRLL
-1146 KFGQD
+1146 QFGQD

>member
-1 MKKFK
+1 
-6 WSILLFIILA
+6 
-16 LVLSTGVSYLALNQ
+16 
-30 NVKKANENTTQK
+30 
-42 MTVALV
+42 
-48 NEDQGTVFEGNKIAF
+48 
-63 GDQFVKNVNKNTK
+63 
-76 QEWYVVSRGV
+76 
-86 AESGLKNNNY
+86 
-96 NMMIVIPNDFS
+96 
-107 RKAVAIDSELPEKL
+107 
-121 TLNYKVNAT
+121 
-130 GNKDL
+130 
-135 KAEAE
+135 
-140 NTASA
+140 
-145 ILEDFNKQIIDVY
+145 
-158 FASVIGKLQ
+158 
-167 GAQDNIGKIIEKG
+167 
-180 TNQTTMYKKDVHSPL
+180 
-195 ANYTNQFKTVQD
+195 
-207 YTGISVNSFKGF
+207 
-219 QDVLKGFGQ
+219 
-228 ALDEGNKSNNTYLEG
+228 
-243 FNNFQKIQTDNN
+243 
-255 LLANNFTNQFNQ
+255 
-267 YMSDMNSGDVLKQLS
+267 
-282 ALESANKII
+282 
-291 ANQFTLSEKDPNILA
+291 
-306 DASTIQKYLTDVK
+306 
-319 KQVSEYDTELA
+319 
-330 GKLESDIQETVIKKL
+330 
-345 KQSMSNDGK
+345 
-354 QEIFINTLMKQPD
+354 
-367 VRIKKQI
+367 
-374 ENLIAKLPSLNM
+374 
-386 EEIGQSDLPD
+386 
-396 TTKLQLQ
+396 
-403 NVIQFTK
+403 
-410 KYNKEN
+410 
-416 NFYYDPVNKISL
+416 
-428 GSAIK
+428 
-433 EVKDKLYTEGIT
+433 
-445 FSDTAKV
+445 
-452 IKMESSQTLKINIPE
+452 
-467 EFKLDGSTEA
+467 
-477 LHIDGVDRTSDF
+477 
-489 LQSEAGEITIA
+489 
-500 PRNEGDI
+500 
-507 KISLHVKLKDPNI
+507 
-520 NIDVFSPVT
+520 
-529 WQWELS
+529 
-535 GTHKKETS
+535 
-543 SEKEEPNKEDK
+543 
-554 GTQTENSKVENVV
+554 
-567 HKSQY
+567 
-572 GIMPL
+572 
-577 VHSAKNPIIKKMEN
+577 
-591 TTGKDNGTG
+591 
-600 GSPGGGT
+600 

-671 NPGGGTGTDNGTG
+671 D
-684 GNPGGG
+684 
-690 TGTDNGTGGNPG
+690 
-702 GGTGTDN
+702 
-709 GTGGNPGGGTGTD
+709 
-722 NGTGGNPGGGTGTDN
+722 
-737 GTGGNPGGGTG
+737 PGGGTG

-787 NQVVHQKTEV
+787 NQVIHQKTEKI
-797 LTKNISNVLIKEAVD
+797 TDITSSVLIKEAVD

-847 AIATE
+847 AIATD

-871 VSASITSEVKQDMT
+871 VSSSITTEIKQDMS
-885 GLKQKIDS
+885 GLKQKINS
-893 YQQLITSADQN
+893 YQQSITSADQN
-904 SMLLAEKLNETM
+904 SMLLAEKLNGTT
-916 QQATSMNQNLGEYV
+916 QQATSMNENLGEYL
-930 KGLAKWRES
+930 KGLAKWREN
-939 SLKLAEEQQVLT
+939 SLKLVEEQQVLT
-951 TNNAG
+951 TNHAG
-956 EQTAVLSLDSGIKS
+956 EQTAILSLDSGIKS
-970 LTMQTQ
+970 LMMQSQ

-1010 TTIVSKADSL
+1010 TTIVSKADLL

-1032 AFSKNFTKILANS
+1032 SFSKNFTKILANS

-1055 YEFLSSPVQKQNDG
+1055 YDFLASPVQKQNDG

-1102 KRTQSDHFEER
+1102 KRMQSDHFEEK

-1134 GISIGVISGRLL
+1134 GISIGIISGRLL

-1151 QSLLWIAFITIIMM
+1151 QSLLWIAFITFIMM

-1207 SSVGKLRQFSPLQY
+1207 SSVGKIRQFSPLQY
-1221 IEGFLNDFISGKDTG
+1221 IESFLNDFISGKDTG
-1236 KVIFIVLFVI
+1236 KVIFVVLFVI

>member
-30 NVKKANENTTQK
+30 NVKKANENTTKK

-626 TGGNPGGGTG
+626 TGGNP
-636 TDNGTGG
+636 
-643 NPGGGTGTDNGT
+643 
-655 GGNPGGGTG
+655 
-664 TDNGTGG
+664 
-671 NPGGGTGTDNGTG
+671 
-684 GNPGGG
+684 
-690 TGTDNGTGGNPG
+690 
-702 GGTGTDN
+702 
-709 GTGGNPGGGTGTD
+709 
-722 NGTGGNPGGGTGTDN
+722 
-737 GTGGNPGGGTG
+737 
-748 TDNGTGGNPGG
+748 
-759 GTGTDNGT
+759 
-767 GGNPG
+767 
-772 GETGTDNG
+772 
-780 KVIESTT
+780 
-787 NQVVHQKTEV
+787 
-797 LTKNISNVLIKEAVD
+797 
-812 TVESYQGLMSLYE
+812 
-825 MYYGIDLRTKDVGP
+825 
-839 KLEEGSLD
+839 
-847 AIATE
+847 
-852 QSLYYVL
+852 
-859 NKQSLIDLISNL
+859 
-871 VSASITSEVKQDMT
+871 
-885 GLKQKIDS
+885 
-893 YQQLITSADQN
+893 
-904 SMLLAEKLNETM
+904 
-916 QQATSMNQNLGEYV
+916 
-930 KGLAKWRES
+930 
-939 SLKLAEEQQVLT
+939 
-951 TNNAG
+951 
-956 EQTAVLSLDSGIKS
+956 
-970 LTMQTQ
+970 
-976 SLVESSKHSL
+976 
-986 ATSDDVYKTFDQIN
+986 
-1000 GQAKEIQDSG
+1000 
-1010 TTIVSKADSL
+1010 
-1020 LNDFTKK
+1020 
-1027 MEDDK
+1027 
-1032 AFSKNFTKILANS
+1032 
-1045 RIGDRQNEML
+1045 
-1055 YEFLSSPVQKQNDG
+1055 
-1069 VIVAGNAFTPYL
+1069 
-1081 IVLTCF
+1081 
-1087 IVALFT
+1087 
-1093 AYAIANQEK
+1093 
-1102 KRTQSDHFEER
+1102 
-1113 FSLIDMNVPTTVVAF
+1113 
-1128 GISIVE
+1128 
-1134 GISIGVISGRLL
+1134 
-1146 KFGQD
+1146 
-1151 QSLLWIAFITIIMM
+1151 
-1165 AFVLVSTYLLRQIK
+1165 
-1179 MVGMFILLVF
+1179 
-1189 LSMYLFL
+1189 
-1196 TEAVGS
+1196 
-1202 KVDQM
+1202 
-1207 SSVGKLRQFSPLQY
+1207 
-1221 IEGFLNDFISGKDTG
+1221 
-1236 KVIFIVLFVI
+1236 
-1246 AIIGLVSNLFVWHK
+1246 
-1260 KWEEKE
+1260 
-1266 VNDQTME
+1266 
-1273 HSG
+1273 

>member
-30 NVKKANENTTQK
+30 NVKKANENTTPK

-86 AESGLKNNNY
+86 AENGLKNNNY

-107 RKAVAIDSELPEKL
+107 RKAVAIDSEIPEKL

-140 NTASA
+140 NTASV

-158 FASVIGKLQ
+158 FASIIGKLQ

-180 TNQTTMYKKDVHSPL
+180 NVQTTMYKKDIHSPL

-207 YTGISVNSFKGF
+207 YTGVSVNSFKGF

-228 ALDEGNKSNNTYLEG
+228 ALDEGNKSNSTYLDG
-243 FNNFQKIQTDNN
+243 FNNFQKMQTDNN

-267 YMSDMNSGDVLKQLS
+267 YMNDMNTGDALKQLS

-291 ANQFTLSEKDPNILA
+291 SNQFTFSEKEPNILT
-306 DASTIQKYLTDVK
+306 DAAAIQKYLADVK

-367 VRIKKQI
+367 ARIKKQI

-396 TTKLQLQ
+396 ATKLQLQ

-428 GSAIK
+428 GNAIK
-433 EVKDKLYTEGIT
+433 EVKDRLYTEGIT

-452 IKMESSQTLKINIPE
+452 IKMESPQILKIKIPE
-467 EFKLDGSTEA
+467 EFKLDGSTGF
-477 LHIDGVDRTSDF
+477 LHIDGEDRTSDF

-507 KISLHVKLKDPNI
+507 KIDLHVKLKDPNI
-520 NIDVFSPVT
+520 NIDVFSPVM

-543 SEKEEPNKEDK
+543 PEKEKPNKEDK

-577 VHSAKNPIIKKMEN
+577 VHNAKTPIIKKMEN
-591 TTGKDNGTG
+591 TTGNNE
-600 GSPGGGT
+600 GSQGGGT

-612 TGGNPGGGTGTDNG
+612 TGGNPGGGTGK
-626 TGGNPGGGTG
+626 
-636 TDNGTGG
+636 
-643 NPGGGTGTDNGT
+643 
-655 GGNPGGGTG
+655 
-664 TDNGTGG
+664 
-671 NPGGGTGTDNGTG
+671 
-684 GNPGGG
+684 
-690 TGTDNGTGGNPG
+690 
-702 GGTGTDN
+702 
-709 GTGGNPGGGTGTD
+709 
-722 NGTGGNPGGGTGTDN
+722 
-737 GTGGNPGGGTG
+737 
-748 TDNGTGGNPGG
+748 
-759 GTGTDNGT
+759 DNGT

-780 KVIESTT
+780 KVTESTT
-787 NQVVHQKTEV
+787 NQVVHQKAEV
-797 LTKNISNVLIKEAVD
+797 LTKNISSVLIKEAVD

-847 AIATE
+847 AIATD

-871 VSASITSEVKQDMT
+871 VSSSITTEIKQDMS
-885 GLKQKIDS
+885 GLKQKINS
-893 YQQLITSADQN
+893 YQQSITSADQN
-904 SMLLAEKLNETM
+904 SMLLAEKLNGTT
-916 QQATSMNQNLGEYV
+916 QQATSMNENLGEYL
-930 KGLAKWRES
+930 KGLAKWREN
-939 SLKLAEEQQVLT
+939 SLKLVEEQQVLT
-951 TNNAG
+951 TNHAG
-956 EQTAVLSLDSGIKS
+956 EQTAILSLDSGIKS
-970 LTMQTQ
+970 LMMQSQ

-1010 TTIVSKADSL
+1010 TTIVSKADLL

-1032 AFSKNFTKILANS
+1032 SFSKNFTKILANS

-1055 YEFLSSPVQKQNDG
+1055 YDFLASPVQKQNDG
-1069 VIVAGNAFTPYL
+1069 VIAAGNAFTPYL

-1102 KRTQSDHFEER
+1102 KRMQSDHFEEK

-1134 GISIGVISGRLL
+1134 GISIGIISGRLL

-1151 QSLLWIAFITIIMM
+1151 QSLLWIAFITFIMM

-1207 SSVGKLRQFSPLQY
+1207 SSVGKIRQFSPLQY
-1221 IEGFLNDFISGKDTG
+1221 IESFLNDFISGKDTG
-1236 KVIFIVLFVI
+1236 KVIFVVLFVI

>member
-1 MKKFK
+1 MKKFR

-30 NVKKANENTTQK
+30 NVKKANENTTPK

-86 AESGLKNNNY
+86 AENGLKNNNY

-130 GNKDL
+130 GNNDL

-140 NTASA
+140 NTAST

-158 FASVIGKLQ
+158 FASIIGKLQ

-180 TNQTTMYKKDVHSPL
+180 NVQTTMYKKDVHSPL

-207 YTGISVNSFKGF
+207 YTGVSVNSFKGF

-228 ALDEGNKSNNTYLEG
+228 VLDEENKSNNTYLEG
-243 FNNFQKIQTDNN
+243 FNNFQKMQSDNN
-255 LLANNFTNQFNQ
+255 LLANNFTSQFNQ
-267 YMSDMNSGDVLKQLS
+267 YMSEMNTGDVLKQLG
-282 ALESANKII
+282 ALESANKVIT
-291 ANQFTLSEKDPNILA
+291 NQFTLSEKEPNILA
-306 DASTIQKYLTDVK
+306 DASAIQKHLTDVK

-367 VRIKKQI
+367 VRIKNQI

-386 EEIGQSDLPD
+386 EEIVQSDLPD

-403 NVIQFTK
+403 NVIQFTN

-416 NFYYDPVNKISL
+416 NFNYDPVNKISL
-428 GSAIK
+428 GNAIK

-477 LHIDGVDRTSDF
+477 LHIDDVDRTSDF

-520 NIDVFSPVT
+520 NIDVFSPVM

-543 SEKEEPNKEDK
+543 PEKEDK

-577 VHSAKNPIIKKMEN
+577 VHNAKKPIIKKMEN
-591 TTGKDNGTG
+591 TTGN
-600 GSPGGGT
+600 
-607 GTDNG
+607 N
-612 TGGNPGGGTGTDNG
+612 GGNPGGGTGK
-626 TGGNPGGGTG
+626 
-636 TDNGTGG
+636 
-643 NPGGGTGTDNGT
+643 
-655 GGNPGGGTG
+655 
-664 TDNGTGG
+664 
-671 NPGGGTGTDNGTG
+671 
-684 GNPGGG
+684 
-690 TGTDNGTGGNPG
+690 
-702 GGTGTDN
+702 
-709 GTGGNPGGGTGTD
+709 
-722 NGTGGNPGGGTGTDN
+722 
-737 GTGGNPGGGTG
+737 
-748 TDNGTGGNPGG
+748 DNGTGGNPGG

-772 GETGTDNG
+772 GEPGTDNG

-787 NQVVHQKTEV
+787 NQVVHQKSEE
-797 LTKNISNVLIKEAVD
+797 LTKNISSVLIKEAVD
-812 TVESYQGLMSLYE
+812 TVESYQSLISLYE
-825 MYYGIDLRTKDVGP
+825 MYYGIDLRTQDVGP

-871 VSASITSEVKQDMT
+871 VSSGITAEVKQDMT

-893 YQQLITSADQN
+893 YQQFITSADQN
-904 SMLLAEKLNETM
+904 SMLLAEKLNVTT
-916 QQATSMNQNLGEYV
+916 QQATSMNENLGEYL

-939 SLKLAEEQQVLT
+939 SLKLVEEQQVLT
-951 TNNAG
+951 TNNTG

-970 LTMQTQ
+970 LMSQSQ

-1027 MEDDK
+1027 MDDDK
-1032 AFSKNFTKILANS
+1032 TFSKNFTKILANS

-1055 YEFLSSPVQKQNDG
+1055 YQFLSSPVQKQNDG

-1102 KRTQSDHFEER
+1102 KRTQLDHFEEK

-1134 GISIGVISGRLL
+1134 GISIGIISGRLL
-1146 KFGQD
+1146 QFGQD

-1207 SSVGKLRQFSPLQY
+1207 SSVGKVRQFSPLQY
-1221 IEGFLNDFISGKDTG
+1221 IESFLNDFISGKDTG

>member
-30 NVKKANENTTQK
+30 NVKKANENTTPK

-86 AESGLKNNNY
+86 AENGLKNNNY

-107 RKAVAIDSELPEKL
+107 RKAVAIDSEIPEKL

-140 NTASA
+140 NTASV

-158 FASVIGKLQ
+158 FASIIGKLQ

-180 TNQTTMYKKDVHSPL
+180 NVQTTMYKKDIHSPL

-207 YTGISVNSFKGF
+207 YTGVSVNSFKGF

-228 ALDEGNKSNNTYLEG
+228 ALDEGNKSNSTYLDG
-243 FNNFQKIQTDNN
+243 FNNFQKMQTDNN

-267 YMSDMNSGDVLKQLS
+267 YMNDMNTGDALKQLS
-282 ALESANKII
+282 ALESANKSIS
-291 ANQFTLSEKDPNILA
+291 NQFTFSEKEPNILT
-306 DASTIQKYLTDVK
+306 DASAVQKYLADVK

-367 VRIKKQI
+367 ARIKKQI

-396 TTKLQLQ
+396 ATKLQLQ

-428 GSAIK
+428 GNAIK
-433 EVKDKLYTEGIT
+433 EVKDRLYTERIT

-452 IKMESSQTLKINIPE
+452 IKMESPQILKIKIPE

-477 LHIDGVDRTSDF
+477 LYIDDVDRTSDF

-507 KISLHVKLKDPNI
+507 KIDLHVKLKDPNI
-520 NIDVFSPVT
+520 NIDVFSPVM

-535 GTHKKETS
+535 GTHTKETS
-543 SEKEEPNKEDK
+543 PEKEEPNKEDK

-577 VHSAKNPIIKKMEN
+577 VHNAKKPIIKKMEN
-591 TTGKDNGTG
+591 TTGNNEGSQGGGTGKDNGTG
-600 GSPGGGT
+600 GNPGGGT
-607 GTDNG
+607 GTDNGTGGNPGGG

-636 TDNGTGG
+636 TDNG
-643 NPGGGTGTDNGT
+643 
-655 GGNPGGGTG
+655 
-664 TDNGTGG
+664 
-671 NPGGGTGTDNGTG
+671 
-684 GNPGGG
+684 
-690 TGTDNGTGGNPG
+690 
-702 GGTGTDN
+702 
-709 GTGGNPGGGTGTD
+709 
-722 NGTGGNPGGGTGTDN
+722 
-737 GTGGNPGGGTG
+737 
-748 TDNGTGGNPGG
+748 
-759 GTGTDNGT
+759 
-767 GGNPG
+767 
-772 GETGTDNG
+772 

-787 NQVVHQKTEV
+787 NQVIHQKTEKIPDI
-797 LTKNISNVLIKEAVD
+797 TSSVLIKEAVD

-847 AIATE
+847 AIATD

-871 VSASITSEVKQDMT
+871 VSSSITTEIKQDMS
-885 GLKQKIDS
+885 GLKQKINS
-893 YQQLITSADQN
+893 YQQSITSADQN
-904 SMLLAEKLNETM
+904 SMLLAEKLNGTT
-916 QQATSMNQNLGEYV
+916 QQATSMNENLGEYV
-930 KGLAKWRES
+930 KGLAKWREN
-939 SLKLAEEQQVLT
+939 SLKLVEEQQVVT
-951 TNNAG
+951 TNHAG

-970 LTMQTQ
+970 LMMQSQ

-1010 TTIVSKADSL
+1010 TTIVSKADLL

-1032 AFSKNFTKILANS
+1032 SFSKNFTKILANS

-1055 YEFLSSPVQKQNDG
+1055 YDFLASPVQKQNDG

-1102 KRTQSDHFEER
+1102 KRMQSDHFEEK

-1134 GISIGVISGRLL
+1134 GISIGIISGRLL

-1151 QSLLWIAFITIIMM
+1151 QSLLWIAFITFIMM

-1207 SSVGKLRQFSPLQY
+1207 SSVGKIRQFSPLQY
-1221 IEGFLNDFISGKDTG
+1221 IESFLNDFISGKDTG
-1236 KVIFIVLFVI
+1236 KVIFVVLFVI

>member
-30 NVKKANENTTQK
+30 NVKKANENTTPK

-86 AESGLKNNNY
+86 AENGLKNNNY

-107 RKAVAIDSELPEKL
+107 RKAVAIDSEIPEKL

-140 NTASA
+140 NTASV

-158 FASVIGKLQ
+158 FASIIGKLQ

-180 TNQTTMYKKDVHSPL
+180 NVQTTMYKKDIHSPL

-207 YTGISVNSFKGF
+207 YTGVSVNSFKGF

-228 ALDEGNKSNNTYLEG
+228 ALDEGNKSNSTYLDG
-243 FNNFQKIQTDNN
+243 FNNFQKMQTDNN

-267 YMSDMNSGDVLKQLS
+267 YMNDMNTGDALKQLS

-291 ANQFTLSEKDPNILA
+291 SNQFTFSEKEPNILT
-306 DASTIQKYLTDVK
+306 DASAIQKYLADVK

-367 VRIKKQI
+367 ARIKKQI

-428 GSAIK
+428 GNAIK
-433 EVKDKLYTEGIT
+433 EVKDRLYTEGIT

-452 IKMESSQTLKINIPE
+452 IKMESPQILKIKIPE
-467 EFKLDGSTEA
+467 EFKLDGSTGF
-477 LHIDGVDRTSDF
+477 LHIDDVDRTSDF

-507 KISLHVKLKDPNI
+507 KISLDVKLKDPNI

-535 GTHKKETS
+535 GTHTKETS
-543 SEKEEPNKEDK
+543 PEKEKPNKEDK

-577 VHSAKNPIIKKMEN
+577 VHNAKTPIIKKMEN
-591 TTGKDNGTG
+591 TIGKDNG
-600 GSPGGGT
+600 
-607 GTDNG
+607 N
-612 TGGNPGGGTGTDNG
+612 GGNPGGGTGTDNG

-636 TDNGTGG
+636 KDNG
-643 NPGGGTGTDNGT
+643 N
-655 GGNPGGGTG
+655 
-664 TDNGTGG
+664 
-671 NPGGGTGTDNGTG
+671 
-684 GNPGGG
+684 
-690 TGTDNGTGGNPG
+690 GGNPG

-780 KVIESTT
+780 TGGNPGGETGTDNGTGGNPGGETGTDNGKVTESTT
-787 NQVVHQKTEV
+787 NQVVHQKAEV
-797 LTKNISNVLIKEAVD
+797 LTKNISSVLIKEAVD

-847 AIATE
+847 AIATD

-871 VSASITSEVKQDMT
+871 VSSSITTEIKQDMS
-885 GLKQKIDS
+885 GLKQKINS
-893 YQQLITSADQN
+893 YQQSITSADQN
-904 SMLLAEKLNETM
+904 SMLLAEKLNGTT
-916 QQATSMNQNLGEYV
+916 QQATSMNENLGEYV
-930 KGLAKWRES
+930 KGLAKWREN
-939 SLKLAEEQQVLT
+939 SLKLVEEQQVLT
-951 TNNAG
+951 TNHAG
-956 EQTAVLSLDSGIKS
+956 EQTAILSLDSGIKS
-970 LTMQTQ
+970 LMMQSQ

-1010 TTIVSKADSL
+1010 TTIVSKADLL

-1032 AFSKNFTKILANS
+1032 SFSKNFTKILANS

-1055 YEFLSSPVQKQNDG
+1055 YDFLASPVQKQNDG

-1102 KRTQSDHFEER
+1102 KRMQSDHFEEK

-1134 GISIGVISGRLL
+1134 GISIGIISGRLL

-1151 QSLLWIAFITIIMM
+1151 QSLLWIAFITFIMM

-1207 SSVGKLRQFSPLQY
+1207 SSVGKIRQFSPLQY
-1221 IEGFLNDFISGKDTG
+1221 IESFLNDFISGKDTG
-1236 KVIFIVLFVI
+1236 KVIFVVLFVI

>member
-330 GKLESDIQETVIKKL
+330 ERLESDMQATIL
-345 KQSMSNDGK
+345 KRLQKSISNDG
-354 QEIFINTLMKQPD
+354 QHEVVINSLMKQPD
-367 VRIKKQI
+367 IRIKQQI
-374 ENLIAKLPSLNM
+374 ENLITKLPSLNM
-386 EEIGQSDLPD
+386 EEIVQSDLPD
-396 TTKLQLQ
+396 VTKLQLN
-403 NVIQFTK
+403 NVIQFTS

-428 GSAIK
+428 GNSIK
-433 EVKDKLYTEGIT
+433 EVKESLFKDGIT

-452 IKMESSQTLKINIPE
+452 IRMDSSQTMNISIPSGFE
-467 EFKLDGSTEA
+467 LYGSTDS
-477 LHIDGVDRTSDF
+477 LLIDGVDRTSEF
-489 LQSEAGEITIA
+489 LQNGAVAISA
-500 PRNEGDI
+500 RNEGDL
-507 KISLHVKLKDPNI
+507 KISLHVKLIDPSI

-529 WQWELS
+529 WEWKLNGNYE
-535 GTHKKETS
+535 KETS
-543 SEKEEPNKEDK
+543 TGKEEPKKEEPNKENE
-554 GTQTENSKVENVV
+554 GTKTDNSKVENVV
-567 HKSQY
+567 NKTQY

-577 VHSAKNPIIKKMEN
+577 VNTVNKPIIQKTEQSNNN
-591 TTGKDNGTG
+591 TEGN
-600 GSPGGGT
+600 PGGGT
-607 GTDNG
+607 GTDN
-612 TGGNPGGGTGTDNG
+612 GGNPGGGTGTDNG
-626 TGGNPGGGTG
+626 NGGNQNQGGGST
-636 TDNGTGG
+636 
-643 NPGGGTGTDNGT
+643 
-655 GGNPGGGTG
+655 
-664 TDNGTGG
+664 
-671 NPGGGTGTDNGTG
+671 
-684 GNPGGG
+684 
-690 TGTDNGTGGNPG
+690 
-702 GGTGTDN
+702 
-709 GTGGNPGGGTGTD
+709 
-722 NGTGGNPGGGTGTDN
+722 
-737 GTGGNPGGGTG
+737 
-748 TDNGTGGNPGG
+748 
-759 GTGTDNGT
+759 
-767 GGNPG
+767 
-772 GETGTDNG
+772 
-780 KVIESTT
+780 VIERT
-787 NQVVHQKTEV
+787 NNYIVHQKTEK
-797 LTKNISNVLIKEAVD
+797 LTNNTSNVLIKEAVE
-812 TVESYQGLMSLYE
+812 TVQSYQGLMSLYQV
-825 MYYGIDLRTKDVGP
+825 YYGIDLRTNDVGP

-847 AIATE
+847 AIATDH
-852 QSLYYVL
+852 SLYYML
-859 NKQSLIDLISNL
+859 NKQSVIDLISNL

-939 SLKLAEEQQVLT
+939 SLKLVEEQQVLT

-1093 AYAIANQEK
+1093 AYAIANQET

>member
-30 NVKKANENTTQK
+30 NVKKANENTTPK

-86 AESGLKNNNY
+86 AENGLKNNNY

-107 RKAVAIDSELPEKL
+107 RKAVAIDSEIPEKL

-140 NTASA
+140 NTASV

-158 FASVIGKLQ
+158 FASIIGKLQ

-180 TNQTTMYKKDVHSPL
+180 NVQTTMYKKDIHSPL

-207 YTGISVNSFKGF
+207 YTGVSVNSFKGF

-228 ALDEGNKSNNTYLEG
+228 ALDEGNKSNSTYLDG
-243 FNNFQKIQTDNN
+243 FNNFQKMQTDNN

-267 YMSDMNSGDVLKQLS
+267 YMNDMNTGDALKQLS
-282 ALESANKII
+282 ALESANKSIS
-291 ANQFTLSEKDPNILA
+291 NQFTFSEKEPNVLT
-306 DASTIQKYLTDVK
+306 DASAVQKYLADVK

-330 GKLESDIQETVIKKL
+330 GKLEGDIQETVIKKL

-367 VRIKKQI
+367 ARIKKQI

-396 TTKLQLQ
+396 ATKLQLQ

-428 GSAIK
+428 GNAIK
-433 EVKDKLYTEGIT
+433 EVKDRLYTERIT

-452 IKMESSQTLKINIPE
+452 IKMESPQILKIKIPE

-477 LHIDGVDRTSDF
+477 LYIDDVDRTSDF

-507 KISLHVKLKDPNI
+507 KIDLHVKLKDPNI
-520 NIDVFSPVT
+520 NIDVFSPVM

-535 GTHKKETS
+535 GTHTKETS
-543 SEKEEPNKEDK
+543 PEKEEPNKEEPNKEDK

-577 VHSAKNPIIKKMEN
+577 VHNAKKPIIKKMEN
-591 TTGKDNGTG
+591 TTGNNEGNQ
-600 GSPGGGT
+600 GGGT
-607 GTDNG
+607 GK
-612 TGGNPGGGTGTDNG
+612 
-626 TGGNPGGGTG
+626 
-636 TDNGTGG
+636 
-643 NPGGGTGTDNGT
+643 
-655 GGNPGGGTG
+655 
-664 TDNGTGG
+664 
-671 NPGGGTGTDNGTG
+671 
-684 GNPGGG
+684 
-690 TGTDNGTGGNPG
+690 
-702 GGTGTDN
+702 
-709 GTGGNPGGGTGTD
+709 D

-787 NQVVHQKTEV
+787 NQVIHQKTEKI
-797 LTKNISNVLIKEAVD
+797 TDITSSVLIKEAVD

-847 AIATE
+847 AIATD

-871 VSASITSEVKQDMT
+871 VSSSITTEIKQDMS
-885 GLKQKIDS
+885 GLKQKINS
-893 YQQLITSADQN
+893 YQQSITSADQN
-904 SMLLAEKLNETM
+904 SMLLAEKLNGTT
-916 QQATSMNQNLGEYV
+916 QQATSMNENLGEYV
-930 KGLAKWRES
+930 KGLAKWREN
-939 SLKLAEEQQVLT
+939 SLKLVEEQQVVT
-951 TNNAG
+951 TNHAG

-970 LTMQTQ
+970 LMMQSQ

-1010 TTIVSKADSL
+1010 TTIVSKADLL

-1032 AFSKNFTKILANS
+1032 SFSKNFTKILANS

-1055 YEFLSSPVQKQNDG
+1055 YDFLASPVQKQNDG

-1102 KRTQSDHFEER
+1102 KRMQSDHFEEK

-1134 GISIGVISGRLL
+1134 GISIGIISGRLL

-1151 QSLLWIAFITIIMM
+1151 QSLLWIAFITFIMM

-1207 SSVGKLRQFSPLQY
+1207 SSVGKIRQFSPLQY
-1221 IEGFLNDFISGKDTG
+1221 IESFLNDFISGKDTG
-1236 KVIFIVLFVI
+1236 KVIFVVLFVI

>member
-30 NVKKANENTTQK
+30 NVKKANENTTPK

-86 AESGLKNNNY
+86 AENGLKNNNY

-107 RKAVAIDSELPEKL
+107 RKAVAIDSEIPEKL

-140 NTASA
+140 NTASV

-158 FASVIGKLQ
+158 FASIIGKLQ

-180 TNQTTMYKKDVHSPL
+180 NVQTTMYKKDIHSPL

-207 YTGISVNSFKGF
+207 YTGVSVNSFKGF

-228 ALDEGNKSNNTYLEG
+228 ALDEGNKSNSTYLDG
-243 FNNFQKIQTDNN
+243 FNNFQKMQTDNN

-267 YMSDMNSGDVLKQLS
+267 YMNDMNTGDALKQLS

-291 ANQFTLSEKDPNILA
+291 SNQFTFSEKEPNILT
-306 DASTIQKYLTDVK
+306 DAAAIQKYLADVK

-367 VRIKKQI
+367 ARIKKQI

-428 GSAIK
+428 GNAIK
-433 EVKDKLYTEGIT
+433 EVKDRLYTEGIT

-452 IKMESSQTLKINIPE
+452 IKMESAQTLKISIPE
-467 EFKLDGSTEA
+467 EFELYGSTEA
-477 LHIDGVDRTSDF
+477 LKIDDVDYTSMF
-489 LQSEAGEITIA
+489 LEKNGEITIP

-507 KISLHVKLKDPNI
+507 KINLNVKLKDPNI
-520 NIDVFSPVT
+520 NIDVFSPVM

-535 GTHKKETS
+535 GTHKP
-543 SEKEEPNKEDK
+543 EKEKPNKEDK

-577 VHSAKNPIIKKMEN
+577 VHNAKNPIIKKMEN
-591 TTGKDNGTG
+591 TTGK
-600 GSPGGGT
+600 
-607 GTDNG
+607 
-612 TGGNPGGGTGTDNG
+612 
-626 TGGNPGGGTG
+626 
-636 TDNGTGG
+636 
-643 NPGGGTGTDNGT
+643 
-655 GGNPGGGTG
+655 
-664 TDNGTGG
+664 
-671 NPGGGTGTDNGTG
+671 
-684 GNPGGG
+684 
-690 TGTDNGTGGNPG
+690 
-702 GGTGTDN
+702 
-709 GTGGNPGGGTGTD
+709 
-722 NGTGGNPGGGTGTDN
+722 
-737 GTGGNPGGGTG
+737 
-748 TDNGTGGNPGG
+748 DNGTGGNPGG

-780 KVIESTT
+780 KVTESTT
-787 NQVVHQKTEV
+787 NQVVHQKAEV
-797 LTKNISNVLIKEAVD
+797 LTKNISSVLIKEAVD

-847 AIATE
+847 AIATD

-871 VSASITSEVKQDMT
+871 VSSSITTEIKQDMS
-885 GLKQKIDS
+885 GLKQKINS
-893 YQQLITSADQN
+893 YQQSITSADQN
-904 SMLLAEKLNETM
+904 SMLLAEKLNGTT
-916 QQATSMNQNLGEYV
+916 QQATSMNENLGEYV
-930 KGLAKWRES
+930 KGLAKWREN
-939 SLKLAEEQQVLT
+939 SLKLVEEQQVLT
-951 TNNAG
+951 TNHAG
-956 EQTAVLSLDSGIKS
+956 EQTAILSLDSGIKS
-970 LTMQTQ
+970 LMMQSQ

-1010 TTIVSKADSL
+1010 TTIVSKADLL

-1032 AFSKNFTKILANS
+1032 SFSKNFTKILANS

-1055 YEFLSSPVQKQNDG
+1055 YDFLASPVQKQNDG
-1069 VIVAGNAFTPYL
+1069 VIAAGNAFTPYL

-1102 KRTQSDHFEER
+1102 KRMQSDHFEEK

-1134 GISIGVISGRLL
+1134 GISIGIISGRLL

-1151 QSLLWIAFITIIMM
+1151 QSLLWIAFITFIMM

-1207 SSVGKLRQFSPLQY
+1207 SSVGKIRQFSPLQY
-1221 IEGFLNDFISGKDTG
+1221 IESFLNDFISGKDTG
-1236 KVIFIVLFVI
+1236 KVIFVVLFVI

>member
-1 MKKFK
+1 M
-6 WSILLFIILA
+6 FIILA

-30 NVKKANENTTQK
+30 NVKKANENTTPK

-86 AESGLKNNNY
+86 AENGLKNNNY

-107 RKAVAIDSELPEKL
+107 RKAVAIDSEIPEKL

-140 NTASA
+140 NTASV

-158 FASVIGKLQ
+158 FASIIGKLQ

-180 TNQTTMYKKDVHSPL
+180 NVQTTMYKKDIHSPL

-207 YTGISVNSFKGF
+207 YTGVSVNSFKGF

-228 ALDEGNKSNNTYLEG
+228 ALDEGNKSNSTYLDG
-243 FNNFQKIQTDNN
+243 FNNFQKMQTDNN

-267 YMSDMNSGDVLKQLS
+267 YMNDMNTGDALKQLS

-291 ANQFTLSEKDPNILA
+291 SNQFTFSEKEPNILT
-306 DASTIQKYLTDVK
+306 DAAAIQKYLADVK

-367 VRIKKQI
+367 ARIKKQI

-428 GSAIK
+428 GNAIK
-433 EVKDKLYTEGIT
+433 EVKDRLYTEGIT

-452 IKMESSQTLKINIPE
+452 IKMESAQTLKISIPE
-467 EFKLDGSTEA
+467 EFKLDGSTGF
-477 LHIDGVDRTSDF
+477 LHIDGEDRTSDF

-507 KISLHVKLKDPNI
+507 KIDLHVKLKDPNI
-520 NIDVFSPVT
+520 NIDVFSPVM

-543 SEKEEPNKEDK
+543 PEKEKPNKEDK

-577 VHSAKNPIIKKMEN
+577 VHNAKKPIIKKMEN
-591 TTGKDNGTG
+591 TTGNNE
-600 GSPGGGT
+600 GSQGGGT
-607 GTDNG
+607 GK
-612 TGGNPGGGTGTDNG
+612 
-626 TGGNPGGGTG
+626 
-636 TDNGTGG
+636 
-643 NPGGGTGTDNGT
+643 
-655 GGNPGGGTG
+655 
-664 TDNGTGG
+664 
-671 NPGGGTGTDNGTG
+671 
-684 GNPGGG
+684 
-690 TGTDNGTGGNPG
+690 
-702 GGTGTDN
+702 
-709 GTGGNPGGGTGTD
+709 
-722 NGTGGNPGGGTGTDN
+722 
-737 GTGGNPGGGTG
+737 
-748 TDNGTGGNPGG
+748 DNGTGGNPGG

-780 KVIESTT
+780 KVTESTT
-787 NQVVHQKTEV
+787 NQVVHQKAEV
-797 LTKNISNVLIKEAVD
+797 LTKNISSVLIKEAVD
-812 TVESYQGLMSLYE
+812 TVETYQGLMSLYE

-847 AIATE
+847 AIATD

-871 VSASITSEVKQDMT
+871 VSSSITTEIKQDMS
-885 GLKQKIDS
+885 GLKQKINS
-893 YQQLITSADQN
+893 YQQSITSADQN
-904 SMLLAEKLNETM
+904 SMLLAEKLNGTT
-916 QQATSMNQNLGEYV
+916 QQATSMNENLGEYL
-930 KGLAKWRES
+930 KGLAKWREN
-939 SLKLAEEQQVLT
+939 SLKLVEEQQVLT
-951 TNNAG
+951 TNHAG
-956 EQTAVLSLDSGIKS
+956 EQTAILSLDSGIKS
-970 LTMQTQ
+970 LMMQSQ

-1010 TTIVSKADSL
+1010 TTIVSKADLL

-1027 MEDDK
+1027 IEDDK
-1032 AFSKNFTKILANS
+1032 SFSKNFTKILANS

-1055 YEFLSSPVQKQNDG
+1055 YDFLASPVQKQNDG
-1069 VIVAGNAFTPYL
+1069 VIAAGNAFTPYL

-1102 KRTQSDHFEER
+1102 KRMQSDHFEEK

-1134 GISIGVISGRLL
+1134 GISIGIISGRLL

-1151 QSLLWIAFITIIMM
+1151 QSLLWIAFITFIMM

-1207 SSVGKLRQFSPLQY
+1207 SSVGKIRQFSPLQY
-1221 IEGFLNDFISGKDTG
+1221 IESFLNDFISGKDTG
-1236 KVIFIVLFVI
+1236 KVIFVVLFVI

>member
-330 GKLESDIQETVIKKL
+330 EKLESDMQATIL
-345 KQSMSNDGK
+345 KRLQKSISNDG
-354 QEIFINTLMKQPD
+354 QHEVVINSLMKQPD
-367 VRIKKQI
+367 IRIKQQI
-374 ENLIAKLPSLNM
+374 ENLITKLPSMNM
-386 EEIGQSDLPD
+386 EEIVQSDLPD
-396 TTKLQLQ
+396 VTKVQLK
-403 NVIQFTK
+403 NVIQFTN

-416 NFYYDPVNKISL
+416 NFNYEPVNKISL
-428 GSAIK
+428 GNSIK
-433 EVKDKLYTEGIT
+433 EVKASLSKDGII

-452 IKMESSQTLKINIPE
+452 IRMDSSQTMNISIPSGFE
-467 EFKLDGSTEA
+467 LYGSTDS
-477 LHIDGVDRTSDF
+477 LLIDGVDRTSEF
-489 LQSEAGEITIA
+489 LQNGAVAISA
-500 PRNEGDI
+500 RNEGDL
-507 KISLHVKLKDPNI
+507 KISLHVKLIDPSI

-529 WQWELS
+529 WEWKLNGNYE
-535 GTHKKETS
+535 KETS
-543 SEKEEPNKEDK
+543 TGKEEPKKEEPNKENE
-554 GTQTENSKVENVV
+554 GTKTDNSKVENVV
-567 HKSQY
+567 NKTQY

-577 VHSAKNPIIKKMEN
+577 VNTVNKPIIQKTEQSNNN
-591 TTGKDNGTG
+591 TEGN
-600 GSPGGGT
+600 PGGGT
-607 GTDNG
+607 GTDN
-612 TGGNPGGGTGTDNG
+612 GGNPGGGTGTDNG
-626 TGGNPGGGTG
+626 GNPGGGTGTDNGGNPGGGTG
-636 TDNGTGG
+636 TDNGGNPGGGTGTDNGG
-643 NPGGGTGTDNGT
+643 NPGGGTGTDNGGNPGGGT
-655 GGNPGGGTG
+655 GTDNGGNPGGGTG
-664 TDNGTGG
+664 TDNGGNPGGGTGTDNGG
-671 NPGGGTGTDNGTG
+671 NPGGGTGTDNG

-690 TGTDNGTGGNPG
+690 TGTDNGNGGNQNQG
-702 GGTGTDN
+702 GGST
-709 GTGGNPGGGTGTD
+709 
-722 NGTGGNPGGGTGTDN
+722 
-737 GTGGNPGGGTG
+737 
-748 TDNGTGGNPGG
+748 
-759 GTGTDNGT
+759 
-767 GGNPG
+767 
-772 GETGTDNG
+772 
-780 KVIESTT
+780 VIERT
-787 NQVVHQKTEV
+787 NNYIVHQKTEK
-797 LTKNISNVLIKEAVD
+797 LTNNTSNVLIKEAVE
-812 TVESYQGLMSLYE
+812 TVQSYQGLMSLYQV
-825 MYYGIDLRTKDVGP
+825 YYGIDLRTNDVGP

-847 AIATE
+847 AIATDD
-852 QSLYYVL
+852 SLYYML
-859 NKQSLIDLISNL
+859 NKQSVIDLISNL

-939 SLKLAEEQQVLT
+939 SLKLVEEQQVLT

-1045 RIGDRQNEML
+1045 RIGR
-1055 YEFLSSPVQKQNDG
+1055 SSK
-1069 VIVAGNAFTPYL
+1069 
-1081 IVLTCF
+1081 
-1087 IVALFT
+1087 
-1093 AYAIANQEK
+1093 
-1102 KRTQSDHFEER
+1102 
-1113 FSLIDMNVPTTVVAF
+1113 
-1128 GISIVE
+1128 
-1134 GISIGVISGRLL
+1134 
-1146 KFGQD
+1146 
-1151 QSLLWIAFITIIMM
+1151 
-1165 AFVLVSTYLLRQIK
+1165 
-1179 MVGMFILLVF
+1179 
-1189 LSMYLFL
+1189 
-1196 TEAVGS
+1196 
-1202 KVDQM
+1202 
-1207 SSVGKLRQFSPLQY
+1207 
-1221 IEGFLNDFISGKDTG
+1221 
-1236 KVIFIVLFVI
+1236 
-1246 AIIGLVSNLFVWHK
+1246 
-1260 KWEEKE
+1260 
-1266 VNDQTME
+1266 
-1273 HSG
+1273 